1 MTHRFRFT
9 CTRLLPACALA
20 ALLVGPPGFAPSAN
34 AADVTYPGS
43 NLDKG
48 PLWNIDNSLFP
59 AGSLSDNVVTINSG
73 NVGGDV
79 YGNDVDAAFSP
90 VSNNTVILSGGSVG
104 GDILGGANNG
114 AVTDNN
120 VSISGFGSVLGSVY
134 GGYGAAEGT
143 VNGNDVSISDSG
155 SVTGNV
161 LGGYS
166 RSVNSHVI
174 GNTVTI
180 SGGTVRDIYGG
191 QSGKGNALNN
201 RVTLDGAAS
210 QTNVIYGGRVEQG
223 TARENAVVMKNG
235 SVTLGIFGGIAT
247 ADGGQ
252 AQDNHV
258 TMSGGSVGEHLIG
271 GYVQNG
277 SGAATGNSVIFNGGS
292 VTENVYGGRSV
303 NGPAQNNSVTMT
315 NGSANWLLGGYSNS
329 GDASGNR
336 VEVSG
341 GTLSGGVNGGET
353 TSGNATGNSVDFSN
367 VTATYVQGGYS
378 GSGSATGNSLALHS
392 GTVQNNAFGGY
403 VDSGSGEASDNS
415 VTFNGGSVTNNIY
428 GGMSAA
434 GLAQNNS
441 VTMTNGSAKWLL
453 GGYSANGNVIGNSV
467 TFNGGSVTNNIYG
480 GMSAAGLAQNNSVTM
495 TNGSAKWLLGGY
507 SANGNV
513 IGNSVNVSGGTLTGV
528 SGGESNSGSATGN
541 IVSISSGTVQSNVNG
556 GFVASGSG
564 KATGNIVNISG
575 NADLSTATVAG
586 GISSSDA
593 FTGNTLN
600 KNSDAAVHIARNFAS
615 VNFGYSGNANIGE
628 LDSTPTGSALSGVT
642 VNTNA
647 NNVSFDGVISGSGP
661 ITKTGAGTLILSG
674 TNTYSGGTTISA
686 GTLSIGSDTNIG
698 SGTNTIGNKGT
709 LLLSGNGT
717 YTNDWTLSGAGSAIA
732 TDNNN
737 TLSGVLSGNGGLTK
751 TGAGTLT
758 LTGNN
763 TYAGG
768 TAINDGTLKGNIAS
782 GTDLSIAASAIYDGD
797 NKARSVG
804 GLNGGGKILN
814 TDGLTVQSG
823 DFAGIIDNSNT
834 SLLKNGAGTLTLTG
848 NNAYTGSTT
857 ISEGTLKGNIA
868 SGTDLSIAASA
879 IYDGDNKARSVGGLN
894 GGGKILNTSGLTV
907 QSGTFGG
914 VIDNSNTSLIKT
926 GAGTLTLTG
935 NNAYTGGTTISEG
948 TLKGNIASGTDL
960 SIAASATYDGDNKAR
975 SVGDLNGG
983 GNIFNTDGLTVQS
996 GTFDGVIDNSNTS
1009 LTKTGAG
1016 TLTLTG
1022 NNAYTGSTTI
1032 SEGTLKGNI
1041 ASGTDLSIAAS
1052 ATYDGANKARSVGG
1066 LNGGGKILNTDGLTV
1081 QSGTFGGVIGNSN
1094 TSLIKTGAGTLT
1106 LTGTNAYTGSTTISE
1121 GTLKGNIAS
1130 GTDLSI
1136 ADSATYDGD
1145 NKARSVGGLNGAG
1158 NILNTDGL
1166 TVQSGDFAGSI
1177 DNSNSGLT
1185 KTGAGTLTLSG
1196 TNTYTGMTTVRSGT
1210 LALGSDLTSN
1220 QLTLYGGTVFDRGS
1234 HNHSLDNGILSVNG
1248 ANGQSAMYKGDL
1260 SARNATLN
1268 FISPVHPTQPL
1279 LRVTGDADVSGSACN
1294 VGLAGGTSLASG
1306 STLTLL
1312 EVDPDKTLTAN
1323 NLQRGNGIVQ
1333 IGSTVA
1339 HDITADVNLDPTTR
1353 RLNAVTAQVSPGR
1366 ATDQSKALSEGFLGG
1381 LALNLQGADLVAG
1394 RGMDSA
1400 VRASSGTDDAERHG
1414 FAGFGALSGGSL
1426 RYNTGSHLDM
1436 NSLSLLTGLA
1446 WGIDLA
1452 PGRLTLG
1459 AFFEYGNGSYDTHN
1473 SFTNAAS
1480 VDGDGNAY
1488 YLGGGILARM
1498 DFVNIG
1504 PGRFYAEASGRAGKT
1519 HNEYDSSDL
1528 RDAAGR
1534 KADYDSSSP
1543 YYGLHFGTGYVW
1555 NINDAATLDLYGKY
1569 FWTRQQGDS
1578 VGLSTGEHLS
1588 FDDINSSRLRFGG
1601 RFAYI
1606 LNEHVAPYIGAA
1618 WEHEFDGKARAKTN
1632 GFDIDAPNL
1641 RGNTGI
1647 GELGLSLTPSAD
1659 LPLTID
1665 LGVQGY
1671 TGKHEGV
1678 TGSLMVKW
1686 EF

>member
-143 VNGNDVSISDSG
+143 VNGNDVSIFDSG

-201 RVTLDGAAS
+201 SVTLDGAAS
-210 QTNVIYGGRVEQG
+210 QANVIYGGRVEQG

-258 TMSGGSVGEHLIG
+258 TMSGGAVGEHLIG

-315 NGSANWLLGGYSNS
+315 NGSAKWLLGGYSNS

-467 TFNGGSVTNNIYG
+467 NI
-480 GMSAAGLAQNNSVTM
+480 
-495 TNGSAKWLLGGY
+495 
-507 SANGNV
+507 
-513 IGNSVNVSGGTLTGV
+513 SGGTLTGV

-541 IVSISSGTVQSNVNG
+541 IVSISGGTVQSNVNG

-647 NNVSFDGVISGSGP
+647 NNVSFDGVISGSGS

-686 GTLSIGSDTNIG
+686 GTL
-698 SGTNTIGNKGT
+698 
-709 LLLSGNGT
+709 
-717 YTNDWTLSGAGSAIA
+717 
-732 TDNNN
+732 
-737 TLSGVLSGNGGLTK
+737 
-751 TGAGTLT
+751 
-758 LTGNN
+758 
-763 TYAGG
+763 
-768 TAINDGTLKGNIAS
+768 KGNIAS
-782 GTDLSIAASAIYDGD
+782 GTDLSIADSAIYDGD

-804 GLNGGGKILN
+804 GLNGAGKILN
-814 TDGLTVQSG
+814 TNGLTVQSG

-857 ISEGTLKGNIA
+857 ISEGTLKGSIA
-868 SGTDLSIAASA
+868 SGTDLSIADSA

-894 GGGKILNTSGLTV
+894 GAGKILNTNGLTV
-907 QSGTFGG
+907 QSGDF
-914 VIDNSNTSLIKT
+914 
-926 GAGTLTLTG
+926 AG
-935 NNAYTGGTTISEG
+935 I
-948 TLKGNIASGTDL
+948 
-960 SIAASATYDGDNKAR
+960 
-975 SVGDLNGG
+975 
-983 GNIFNTDGLTVQS
+983 
-996 GTFDGVIDNSNTS
+996 IDNSNTS

-1032 SEGTLKGNI
+1032 SDGTLKGNIASGTDLSIADSATYDGDNKARSVGGLNGDGKILNTDGLTVQNGTFGGVIDNSNTSLTKTGAGTLTLTRNNAYTGGTTISEGTLKGNI
-1041 ASGTDLSIAAS
+1041 ASGTDLSIVDN
-1052 ATYDGANKARSVGG
+1052 ATYDGDNKARSVGG
-1066 LNGGGKILNTDGLTV
+1066 LNGGGNILNTDGLTV

-1106 LTGTNAYTGSTTISE
+1106 LTGTNAYTGGTTISE

-1136 ADSATYDGD
+1136 ADSATYDGA
-1145 NKARSVGGLNGAG
+1145 NKARSVGGLNGG
-1158 NILNTDGL
+1158 GKILNTNGL
-1166 TVQSGDFAGSI
+1166 TVQSGDFAGII
-1177 DNSNSGLT
+1177 DNSNTSLL

-1248 ANGQSAMYKGDL
+1248 ANGQSSMYKGDL

-1436 NSLSLLTGLA
+1436 NSLSLLTGLS

-1618 WEHEFDGKARAKTN
+1618 WEHEFDGKARATTN

-1641 RGNTGI
+1641 HGNTGI
-1647 GELGLSLTPSAD
+1647 GELGISLTPSAD
-1659 LPLTID
+1659 LPLTVD

-1671 TGKHEGV
+1671 TGKREGV

>member
-1 MTHRFRFT
+1 
-9 CTRLLPACALA
+9 
-20 ALLVGPPGFAPSAN
+20 
-34 AADVTYPGS
+34 
-43 NLDKG
+43 
-48 PLWNIDNSLFP
+48 
-59 AGSLSDNVVTINSG
+59 
-73 NVGGDV
+73 
-79 YGNDVDAAFSP
+79 
-90 VSNNTVILSGGSVG
+90 
-104 GDILGGANNG
+104 
-114 AVTDNN
+114 
-120 VSISGFGSVLGSVY
+120 
-134 GGYGAAEGT
+134 
-143 VNGNDVSISDSG
+143 
-155 SVTGNV
+155 
-161 LGGYS
+161 
-166 RSVNSHVI
+166 
-174 GNTVTI
+174 
-180 SGGTVRDIYGG
+180 
-191 QSGKGNALNN
+191 
-201 RVTLDGAAS
+201 
-210 QTNVIYGGRVEQG
+210 
-223 TARENAVVMKNG
+223 
-235 SVTLGIFGGIAT
+235 
-247 ADGGQ
+247 
-252 AQDNHV
+252 
-258 TMSGGSVGEHLIG
+258 
-271 GYVQNG
+271 
-277 SGAATGNSVIFNGGS
+277 
-292 VTENVYGGRSV
+292 
-303 NGPAQNNSVTMT
+303 
-315 NGSANWLLGGYSNS
+315 
-329 GDASGNR
+329 
-336 VEVSG
+336 
-341 GTLSGGVNGGET
+341 
-353 TSGNATGNSVDFSN
+353 
-367 VTATYVQGGYS
+367 
-378 GSGSATGNSLALHS
+378 
-392 GTVQNNAFGGY
+392 

-453 GGYSANGNVIGNSV
+453 GGYSANGNVIGNS
-467 TFNGGSVTNNIYG
+467 I
-480 GMSAAGLAQNNSVTM
+480 
-495 TNGSAKWLLGGY
+495 
-507 SANGNV
+507 
-513 IGNSVNVSGGTLTGV
+513 NVSGGTLTGV

-541 IVSISSGTVQSNVNG
+541 IVSISGGTVQSNVNG

-647 NNVSFDGVISGSGP
+647 NNVSFDGVISGSGS
-661 ITKTGAGTLILSG
+661 ITKAGAGTLILSG
-674 TNTYSGGTTISA
+674 TNTYSDGTTISA

-782 GTDLSIAASAIYDGD
+782 GTDLSIADSAIYDGD

-804 GLNGGGKILN
+804 GLNGAGKILN
-814 TDGLTVQSG
+814 TNGLTVQSG

-868 SGTDLSIAASA
+868 SGTDLSIVDNAT
-879 IYDGDNKARSVGGLN
+879 YDGDNKARSVGGLN
-894 GGGKILNTSGLTV
+894 GGGN
-907 QSGTFGG
+907 
-914 VIDNSNTSLIKT
+914 
-926 GAGTLTLTG
+926 
-935 NNAYTGGTTISEG
+935 
-948 TLKGNIASGTDL
+948 
-960 SIAASATYDGDNKAR
+960 
-975 SVGDLNGG
+975 
-983 GNIFNTDGLTVQS
+983 
-996 GTFDGVIDNSNTS
+996 
-1009 LTKTGAG
+1009 
-1016 TLTLTG
+1016 
-1022 NNAYTGSTTI
+1022 
-1032 SEGTLKGNI
+1032 
-1041 ASGTDLSIAAS
+1041 
-1052 ATYDGANKARSVGG
+1052 
-1066 LNGGGKILNTDGLTV
+1066 ILNTDGLTV

-1136 ADSATYDGD
+1136 ADSAIYDGD
-1145 NKARSVGGLNGAG
+1145 NKARSVGGLNGGGNIFNTDGLTVQSGTFGGVIDNSNTSLIKTGAG
-1158 NILNTDGL
+1158 TLTLTGNNAYTGGTTINAGTLKGNIASGTDLSIAASAIYDGDNKARSVGGLNGGGKILNTDGL

-1177 DNSNSGLT
+1177 DNSNTSLT

-1210 LALGSDLTSN
+1210 LALGSELTSN

-1248 ANGQSAMYKGDL
+1248 VNGQSAMYKGDL

-1279 LRVTGDADVSGSACN
+1279 LRVTGDTDVSGSACN

-1306 STLTLL
+1306 STLPLL

-1339 HDITADVNLDPTTR
+1339 HDINADVNLDPTTR
-1353 RLNAVTAQVSPGR
+1353 RLNALTAQVSPGR
-1366 ATDQSKALSEGFLGG
+1366 ATDQSKALPEGFLGG

-1498 DFVNIG
+1498 DFVNTG

-1618 WEHEFDGKARAKTN
+1618 WEHEFDGKARARTN

-1659 LPLTID
+1659 LPLTVD

>member
-1 MTHRFRFT
+1 MATK
-9 CTRLLPACALA
+9 
-20 ALLVGPPGFAPSAN
+20 
-34 AADVTYPGS
+34 Y
-43 NLDKG
+43 
-48 PLWNIDNSLFP
+48 
-59 AGSLSDNVVTINSG
+59 AG
-73 NVGGDV
+73 
-79 YGNDVDAAFSP
+79 
-90 VSNNTVILSGGSVG
+90 
-104 GDILGGANNG
+104 
-114 AVTDNN
+114 
-120 VSISGFGSVLGSVY
+120 
-134 GGYGAAEGT
+134 
-143 VNGNDVSISDSG
+143 
-155 SVTGNV
+155 
-161 LGGYS
+161 
-166 RSVNSHVI
+166 
-174 GNTVTI
+174 
-180 SGGTVRDIYGG
+180 
-191 QSGKGNALNN
+191 QNALNKLMQL
-201 RVTLDGAAS
+201 VKMA
-210 QTNVIYGGRVEQG
+210 
-223 TARENAVVMKNG
+223 
-235 SVTLGIFGGIAT
+235 
-247 ADGGQ
+247 
-252 AQDNHV
+252 
-258 TMSGGSVGEHLIG
+258 
-271 GYVQNG
+271 
-277 SGAATGNSVIFNGGS
+277 
-292 VTENVYGGRSV
+292 
-303 NGPAQNNSVTMT
+303 
-315 NGSANWLLGGYSNS
+315 
-329 GDASGNR
+329 
-336 VEVSG
+336 
-341 GTLSGGVNGGET
+341 LSGKLDKT
-353 TSGNATGNSVDFSN
+353 
-367 VTATYVQGGYS
+367 
-378 GSGSATGNSLALHS
+378 
-392 GTVQNNAFGGY
+392 
-403 VDSGSGEASDNS
+403 
-415 VTFNGGSVTNNIY
+415 
-428 GGMSAA
+428 
-434 GLAQNNS
+434 
-441 VTMTNGSAKWLL
+441 
-453 GGYSANGNVIGNSV
+453 
-467 TFNGGSVTNNIYG
+467 
-480 GMSAAGLAQNNSVTM
+480 
-495 TNGSAKWLLGGY
+495 
-507 SANGNV
+507 
-513 IGNSVNVSGGTLTGV
+513 GGTLTGV

-541 IVSISSGTVQSNVNG
+541 IVSISGGTVQSNVNG

-647 NNVSFDGVISGSGP
+647 NNVSFDGVISGSGS
-661 ITKTGAGTLILSG
+661 ITKAGAGTLILSG

-758 LTGNN
+758 L
-763 TYAGG
+763 
-768 TAINDGTLKGNIAS
+768 
-782 GTDLSIAASAIYDGD
+782 
-797 NKARSVG
+797 
-804 GLNGGGKILN
+804 
-814 TDGLTVQSG
+814 
-823 DFAGIIDNSNT
+823 
-834 SLLKNGAGTLTLTG
+834 
-848 NNAYTGSTT
+848 
-857 ISEGTLKGNIA
+857 
-868 SGTDLSIAASA
+868 
-879 IYDGDNKARSVGGLN
+879 
-894 GGGKILNTSGLTV
+894 
-907 QSGTFGG
+907 
-914 VIDNSNTSLIKT
+914 
-926 GAGTLTLTG
+926 
-935 NNAYTGGTTISEG
+935 
-948 TLKGNIASGTDL
+948 
-960 SIAASATYDGDNKAR
+960 
-975 SVGDLNGG
+975 
-983 GNIFNTDGLTVQS
+983 
-996 GTFDGVIDNSNTS
+996 
-1009 LTKTGAG
+1009 
-1016 TLTLTG
+1016 
-1022 NNAYTGSTTI
+1022 
-1032 SEGTLKGNI
+1032 
-1041 ASGTDLSIAAS
+1041 
-1052 ATYDGANKARSVGG
+1052 
-1066 LNGGGKILNTDGLTV
+1066 
-1081 QSGTFGGVIGNSN
+1081 
-1094 TSLIKTGAGTLT
+1094 
-1106 LTGTNAYTGSTTISE
+1106 
-1121 GTLKGNIAS
+1121 
-1130 GTDLSI
+1130 
-1136 ADSATYDGD
+1136 
-1145 NKARSVGGLNGAG
+1145 
-1158 NILNTDGL
+1158 
-1166 TVQSGDFAGSI
+1166 
-1177 DNSNSGLT
+1177 
-1185 KTGAGTLTLSG
+1185 SG

-1220 QLTLYGGTVFDRGS
+1220 QLTLYGGTGFDRKS

-1400 VRASSGTDDAERHG
+1400 VRASSGTDDAVRHG

>member
-48 PLWNIDNSLFP
+48 PLWNIGNSLFP

-315 NGSANWLLGGYSNS
+315 NGSANWLLGGYSDS
-329 GDASGNR
+329 GDVSGNS
-336 VEVSG
+336 VNVSG

-467 TFNGGSVTNNIYG
+467 N
-480 GMSAAGLAQNNSVTM
+480 
-495 TNGSAKWLLGGY
+495 
-507 SANGNV
+507 
-513 IGNSVNVSGGTLTGV
+513 V

-541 IVSISSGTVQSNVNG
+541 IVSISGGTVQSNVNG

-575 NADLSTATVAG
+575 NADLSGAVVAG
-586 GISSSDA
+586 GSSPDGDA
-593 FTGNTLN
+593 FTDNTLN
-600 KNSDAAVHIARNFAS
+600 KNSDAAVHLARNFAS
-615 VNFGYSGNANIGE
+615 VNFGYSGTANIGE

-647 NNVSFDGVISGSGP
+647 NNVSFDGVISGSGS

-758 LTGNN
+758 L
-763 TYAGG
+763 
-768 TAINDGTLKGNIAS
+768 
-782 GTDLSIAASAIYDGD
+782 
-797 NKARSVG
+797 
-804 GLNGGGKILN
+804 
-814 TDGLTVQSG
+814 
-823 DFAGIIDNSNT
+823 
-834 SLLKNGAGTLTLTG
+834 
-848 NNAYTGSTT
+848 
-857 ISEGTLKGNIA
+857 
-868 SGTDLSIAASA
+868 
-879 IYDGDNKARSVGGLN
+879 
-894 GGGKILNTSGLTV
+894 
-907 QSGTFGG
+907 
-914 VIDNSNTSLIKT
+914 
-926 GAGTLTLTG
+926 
-935 NNAYTGGTTISEG
+935 
-948 TLKGNIASGTDL
+948 
-960 SIAASATYDGDNKAR
+960 
-975 SVGDLNGG
+975 
-983 GNIFNTDGLTVQS
+983 
-996 GTFDGVIDNSNTS
+996 
-1009 LTKTGAG
+1009 
-1016 TLTLTG
+1016 
-1022 NNAYTGSTTI
+1022 
-1032 SEGTLKGNI
+1032 
-1041 ASGTDLSIAAS
+1041 
-1052 ATYDGANKARSVGG
+1052 
-1066 LNGGGKILNTDGLTV
+1066 
-1081 QSGTFGGVIGNSN
+1081 
-1094 TSLIKTGAGTLT
+1094 
-1106 LTGTNAYTGSTTISE
+1106 
-1121 GTLKGNIAS
+1121 
-1130 GTDLSI
+1130 
-1136 ADSATYDGD
+1136 
-1145 NKARSVGGLNGAG
+1145 
-1158 NILNTDGL
+1158 
-1166 TVQSGDFAGSI
+1166 
-1177 DNSNSGLT
+1177 
-1185 KTGAGTLTLSG
+1185 SG

-1210 LALGSDLTSN
+1210 LALGSELTSN

-1248 ANGQSAMYKGDL
+1248 VNGQSAMYKGDL

-1279 LRVTGDADVSGSACN
+1279 LRVTGDTDVSGSACN

-1339 HDITADVNLDPTTR
+1339 HDINADVNLDPTTR
-1353 RLNAVTAQVSPGR
+1353 RLNALTAQVSPGR

-1400 VRASSGTDDAERHG
+1400 VRASSGTDDAERHD

>member
-48 PLWNIDNSLFP
+48 PLWNIGNSLFP
-59 AGSLSDNVVTINSG
+59 AGSLSDNKVTINSG
-73 NVGGDV
+73 NVSGDV

-114 AVTDNN
+114 AVTGNN

-201 RVTLDGAAS
+201 SVTLDGAAS
-210 QTNVIYGGRVEQG
+210 QANVIYGGRVEQG

-247 ADGGQ
+247 VDGGQ

-258 TMSGGSVGEHLIG
+258 TMSGGAVGEHLIG

-277 SGAATGNSVIFNGGS
+277 NGAATGNSVIFNGGS

-315 NGSANWLLGGYSNS
+315 NGSANWLLGGYSDS

-441 VTMTNGSAKWLL
+441 VIMTNGSA
-453 GGYSANGNVIGNSV
+453 N
-467 TFNGGSVTNNIYG
+467 
-480 GMSAAGLAQNNSVTM
+480 
-495 TNGSAKWLLGGY
+495 WLLGGY

-541 IVSISSGTVQSNVNG
+541 IVSISGGTVQSNVNG

-647 NNVSFDGVISGSGP
+647 NNVSFDGVISGSGS

-814 TDGLTVQSG
+814 T
-823 DFAGIIDNSNT
+823 
-834 SLLKNGAGTLTLTG
+834 
-848 NNAYTGSTT
+848 
-857 ISEGTLKGNIA
+857 
-868 SGTDLSIAASA
+868 
-879 IYDGDNKARSVGGLN
+879 
-894 GGGKILNTSGLTV
+894 SGLTV

-935 NNAYTGGTTISEG
+935 NNAYTGG
-948 TLKGNIASGTDL
+948 
-960 SIAASATYDGDNKAR
+960 
-975 SVGDLNGG
+975 
-983 GNIFNTDGLTVQS
+983 
-996 GTFDGVIDNSNTS
+996 
-1009 LTKTGAG
+1009 
-1016 TLTLTG
+1016 
-1022 NNAYTGSTTI
+1022 TTI

-1106 LTGTNAYTGSTTISE
+1106 L
-1121 GTLKGNIAS
+1121 
-1130 GTDLSI
+1130 
-1136 ADSATYDGD
+1136 
-1145 NKARSVGGLNGAG
+1145 
-1158 NILNTDGL
+1158 
-1166 TVQSGDFAGSI
+1166 
-1177 DNSNSGLT
+1177 
-1185 KTGAGTLTLSG
+1185 SG

-1248 ANGQSAMYKGDL
+1248 ANSQSAMYKGDL

-1279 LRVTGDADVSGSACN
+1279 LRVTGDADVSGSAYN

-1339 HDITADVNLDPTTR
+1339 HDITADVNLDPTTG

-1366 ATDQSKALSEGFLGG
+1366 ATDQSKALPEGFLGG

-1498 DFVNIG
+1498 DFVNTG

>member
-143 VNGNDVSISDSG
+143 VNGNDVSIFDSG

-201 RVTLDGAAS
+201 SVTLDGAAS
-210 QTNVIYGGRVEQG
+210 QANVIYGGRVEQG

-258 TMSGGSVGEHLIG
+258 TMSGGAVGEHLIG

-315 NGSANWLLGGYSNS
+315 NGSAKWLLGGYSNS

-467 TFNGGSVTNNIYG
+467 NI
-480 GMSAAGLAQNNSVTM
+480 
-495 TNGSAKWLLGGY
+495 
-507 SANGNV
+507 
-513 IGNSVNVSGGTLTGV
+513 SGGTLTGV

-541 IVSISSGTVQSNVNG
+541 IVSISGGTVQSNVNG

-647 NNVSFDGVISGSGP
+647 NNVSFDGVISGSGS

-686 GTLSIGSDTNIG
+686 GTL
-698 SGTNTIGNKGT
+698 
-709 LLLSGNGT
+709 
-717 YTNDWTLSGAGSAIA
+717 
-732 TDNNN
+732 
-737 TLSGVLSGNGGLTK
+737 
-751 TGAGTLT
+751 
-758 LTGNN
+758 
-763 TYAGG
+763 
-768 TAINDGTLKGNIAS
+768 KGNIAS
-782 GTDLSIAASAIYDGD
+782 GTDLSIADSAIYDGD

-804 GLNGGGKILN
+804 GLNGAGKILN
-814 TDGLTVQSG
+814 TNGLTVQSG

-857 ISEGTLKGNIA
+857 ISEGTLKGSIA
-868 SGTDLSIAASA
+868 SGTDLSIA
-879 IYDGDNKARSVGGLN
+879 D
-894 GGGKILNTSGLTV
+894 
-907 QSGTFGG
+907 
-914 VIDNSNTSLIKT
+914 
-926 GAGTLTLTG
+926 
-935 NNAYTGGTTISEG
+935 
-948 TLKGNIASGTDL
+948 
-960 SIAASATYDGDNKAR
+960 
-975 SVGDLNGG
+975 
-983 GNIFNTDGLTVQS
+983 
-996 GTFDGVIDNSNTS
+996 
-1009 LTKTGAG
+1009 
-1016 TLTLTG
+1016 
-1022 NNAYTGSTTI
+1022 
-1032 SEGTLKGNI
+1032 
-1041 ASGTDLSIAAS
+1041 S

-1066 LNGGGKILNTDGLTV
+1066 LNGGGKILNT
-1081 QSGTFGGVIGNSN
+1081 N
-1094 TSLIKTGAGTLT
+1094 
-1106 LTGTNAYTGSTTISE
+1106 
-1121 GTLKGNIAS
+1121 
-1130 GTDLSI
+1130 
-1136 ADSATYDGD
+1136 
-1145 NKARSVGGLNGAG
+1145 
-1158 NILNTDGL
+1158 GL
-1166 TVQSGDFAGSI
+1166 TVQSGDFAGII
-1177 DNSNSGLT
+1177 DNSNTSLL

-1248 ANGQSAMYKGDL
+1248 ANGQSSMYKGDL

-1436 NSLSLLTGLA
+1436 NSLSLLTGLS

-1618 WEHEFDGKARAKTN
+1618 WEHEFDGKARATTN

-1641 RGNTGI
+1641 HGNTGI
-1647 GELGLSLTPSAD
+1647 GELGISLTPSAD
-1659 LPLTID
+1659 LPLTVD

-1671 TGKHEGV
+1671 TGKREGV

>member
-143 VNGNDVSISDSG
+143 VNGNDVSIFDSG

-258 TMSGGSVGEHLIG
+258 TMSGGAVGEHLIG

-292 VTENVYGGRSV
+292 VTENVYAGRSV

-315 NGSANWLLGGYSNS
+315 NGSAKWLLGGYSNS

-378 GSGSATGNSLALHS
+378 GSGSATGNSLAIRS

-403 VDSGSGEASDNS
+403 VDSGSGEAS
-415 VTFNGGSVTNNIY
+415 
-428 GGMSAA
+428 
-434 GLAQNNS
+434 
-441 VTMTNGSAKWLL
+441 
-453 GGYSANGNVIGNSV
+453 GNSV

-541 IVSISSGTVQSNVNG
+541 IVSISGGTVQSNVNG

-575 NADLSTATVAG
+575 NADLSGAVVAG
-586 GISSSDA
+586 GSSPDGDA
-593 FTGNTLN
+593 FTDNTLN

-615 VNFGYSGNANIGE
+615 VNFGYSGTANIGE

-647 NNVSFDGVISGSGP
+647 NNVSFDGVISGSGS

-717 YTNDWTLSGAGSAIA
+717 YTNDWTLSGAGSTIA

-737 TLSGVLSGNGGLTK
+737 TLSGVLSGNG
-751 TGAGTLT
+751 
-758 LTGNN
+758 
-763 TYAGG
+763 
-768 TAINDGTLKGNIAS
+768 
-782 GTDLSIAASAIYDGD
+782 
-797 NKARSVG
+797 
-804 GLNGGGKILN
+804 
-814 TDGLTVQSG
+814 
-823 DFAGIIDNSNT
+823 
-834 SLLKNGAGTLTLTG
+834 
-848 NNAYTGSTT
+848 
-857 ISEGTLKGNIA
+857 
-868 SGTDLSIAASA
+868 
-879 IYDGDNKARSVGGLN
+879 
-894 GGGKILNTSGLTV
+894 
-907 QSGTFGG
+907 
-914 VIDNSNTSLIKT
+914 
-926 GAGTLTLTG
+926 
-935 NNAYTGGTTISEG
+935 
-948 TLKGNIASGTDL
+948 
-960 SIAASATYDGDNKAR
+960 
-975 SVGDLNGG
+975 
-983 GNIFNTDGLTVQS
+983 
-996 GTFDGVIDNSNTS
+996 
-1009 LTKTGAG
+1009 
-1016 TLTLTG
+1016 
-1022 NNAYTGSTTI
+1022 
-1032 SEGTLKGNI
+1032 
-1041 ASGTDLSIAAS
+1041 
-1052 ATYDGANKARSVGG
+1052 
-1066 LNGGGKILNTDGLTV
+1066 
-1081 QSGTFGGVIGNSN
+1081 
-1094 TSLIKTGAGTLT
+1094 
-1106 LTGTNAYTGSTTISE
+1106 
-1121 GTLKGNIAS
+1121 
-1130 GTDLSI
+1130 
-1136 ADSATYDGD
+1136 
-1145 NKARSVGGLNGAG
+1145 
-1158 NILNTDGL
+1158 
-1166 TVQSGDFAGSI
+1166 
-1177 DNSNSGLT
+1177 GLT

-1220 QLTLYGGTVFDRGS
+1220 QLTLYGGTVFNRGS

-1459 AFFEYGNGSYDTHN
+1459 AFFEYGNGSYNTHN
-1473 SFTNAAS
+1473 AFTNAAS

-1528 RDAAGR
+1528 RDATGR

-1618 WEHEFDGKARAKTN
+1618 WEHEFDGKARARTN

-1659 LPLTID
+1659 LPLTVD

>member
-201 RVTLDGAAS
+201 SVTLDGAAS
-210 QTNVIYGGRVEQG
+210 QANVIYGGRVEQG

-258 TMSGGSVGEHLIG
+258 TMSGGAVGEHLIG

-277 SGAATGNSVIFNGGS
+277 NGAATGNSVIFNGGS

-315 NGSANWLLGGYSNS
+315 NGSAKWLLGGYSNS

-378 GSGSATGNSLALHS
+378 GSGSATGNSLALRS

-434 GLAQNNS
+434 GLAQSNS
-441 VTMTNGSAKWLL
+441 VIMTNGSANWLL
-453 GGYSANGNVIGNSV
+453 GGYSDSGDVS
-467 TFNGGSVTNNIYG
+467 
-480 GMSAAGLAQNNSVTM
+480 
-495 TNGSAKWLLGGY
+495 
-507 SANGNV
+507 
-513 IGNSVNVSGGTLTGV
+513 GNSVNVSGGTLTGV

-575 NADLSTATVAG
+575 NADLSGAVVAG
-586 GISSSDA
+586 GSSPDGDA

-600 KNSDAAVHIARNFAS
+600 KNSDAAVNIARNFAS
-615 VNFGYSGNANIGE
+615 VNFGYSGTANIGE

-647 NNVSFDGVISGSGP
+647 NNVSFDGVISGSGS

-674 TNTYSGGTTISA
+674 TNTYSGGITISA

-751 TGAGTLT
+751 TGT
-758 LTGNN
+758 
-763 TYAGG
+763 
-768 TAINDGTLKGNIAS
+768 
-782 GTDLSIAASAIYDGD
+782 
-797 NKARSVG
+797 
-804 GLNGGGKILN
+804 
-814 TDGLTVQSG
+814 
-823 DFAGIIDNSNT
+823 
-834 SLLKNGAGTLTLTG
+834 
-848 NNAYTGSTT
+848 
-857 ISEGTLKGNIA
+857 
-868 SGTDLSIAASA
+868 
-879 IYDGDNKARSVGGLN
+879 
-894 GGGKILNTSGLTV
+894 
-907 QSGTFGG
+907 
-914 VIDNSNTSLIKT
+914 
-926 GAGTLTLTG
+926 
-935 NNAYTGGTTISEG
+935 
-948 TLKGNIASGTDL
+948 
-960 SIAASATYDGDNKAR
+960 
-975 SVGDLNGG
+975 
-983 GNIFNTDGLTVQS
+983 
-996 GTFDGVIDNSNTS
+996 
-1009 LTKTGAG
+1009 
-1016 TLTLTG
+1016 
-1022 NNAYTGSTTI
+1022 
-1032 SEGTLKGNI
+1032 
-1041 ASGTDLSIAAS
+1041 
-1052 ATYDGANKARSVGG
+1052 
-1066 LNGGGKILNTDGLTV
+1066 
-1081 QSGTFGGVIGNSN
+1081 
-1094 TSLIKTGAGTLT
+1094 
-1106 LTGTNAYTGSTTISE
+1106 
-1121 GTLKGNIAS
+1121 
-1130 GTDLSI
+1130 
-1136 ADSATYDGD
+1136 
-1145 NKARSVGGLNGAG
+1145 
-1158 NILNTDGL
+1158 
-1166 TVQSGDFAGSI
+1166 
-1177 DNSNSGLT
+1177 
-1185 KTGAGTLTLSG
+1185 GTLTLSG

-1279 LRVTGDADVSGSACN
+1279 LRVTGDADVSGSAYN
-1294 VGLAGGTSLASG
+1294 VGLSGGTSLAAG

-1312 EVDPDKTLTAN
+1312 EVGAGKMLTAN
-1323 NLQRGNGIVQ
+1323 NLRKGGGIVQ

-1339 HDITADVNLDPTTR
+1339 HDITTDVALDPTTG

-1543 YYGLHFGTGYVW
+1543 YYGLHFGTGYIW

-1618 WEHEFDGKARAKTN
+1618 WEHEFDGKARATTN

-1641 RGNTGI
+1641 HGNTGI

-1659 LPLTID
+1659 LPLTVD

>member
-48 PLWNIDNSLFP
+48 PLWNIGNSLFP
-59 AGSLSDNVVTINSG
+59 AGSLSDNKVTINSG
-73 NVGGDV
+73 NVSGDV

-114 AVTDNN
+114 AVTGNN

-201 RVTLDGAAS
+201 SVTLDGAAS
-210 QTNVIYGGRVEQG
+210 QANVIYGGRVEQG

-247 ADGGQ
+247 VDGGQ

-258 TMSGGSVGEHLIG
+258 TMSGGAVGEHLIG

-277 SGAATGNSVIFNGGS
+277 NGAATGNSVIFNGGS

-315 NGSANWLLGGYSNS
+315 NGSANWLLGGYSDS

-441 VTMTNGSAKWLL
+441 VIMTNGSA
-453 GGYSANGNVIGNSV
+453 N
-467 TFNGGSVTNNIYG
+467 
-480 GMSAAGLAQNNSVTM
+480 
-495 TNGSAKWLLGGY
+495 WLLGGY

-541 IVSISSGTVQSNVNG
+541 IVSISGGTVQSNVNG

-647 NNVSFDGVISGSGP
+647 NNVSFDGVISGSGS

-823 DFAGIIDNSNT
+823 
-834 SLLKNGAGTLTLTG
+834 
-848 NNAYTGSTT
+848 
-857 ISEGTLKGNIA
+857 
-868 SGTDLSIAASA
+868 
-879 IYDGDNKARSVGGLN
+879 
-894 GGGKILNTSGLTV
+894 
-907 QSGTFGG
+907 
-914 VIDNSNTSLIKT
+914 
-926 GAGTLTLTG
+926 
-935 NNAYTGGTTISEG
+935 
-948 TLKGNIASGTDL
+948 
-960 SIAASATYDGDNKAR
+960 
-975 SVGDLNGG
+975 
-983 GNIFNTDGLTVQS
+983 
-996 GTFDGVIDNSNTS
+996 
-1009 LTKTGAG
+1009 
-1016 TLTLTG
+1016 
-1022 NNAYTGSTTI
+1022 
-1032 SEGTLKGNI
+1032 
-1041 ASGTDLSIAAS
+1041 
-1052 ATYDGANKARSVGG
+1052 
-1066 LNGGGKILNTDGLTV
+1066 
-1081 QSGTFGGVIGNSN
+1081 TFGGVIGNSN
-1094 TSLIKTGAGTLT
+1094 TSLI
-1106 LTGTNAYTGSTTISE
+1106 
-1121 GTLKGNIAS
+1121 
-1130 GTDLSI
+1130 
-1136 ADSATYDGD
+1136 
-1145 NKARSVGGLNGAG
+1145 
-1158 NILNTDGL
+1158 
-1166 TVQSGDFAGSI
+1166 
-1177 DNSNSGLT
+1177 

-1248 ANGQSAMYKGDL
+1248 ANSQSAMYKGDL

-1279 LRVTGDADVSGSACN
+1279 LRVTGDADVSGSAYN

-1339 HDITADVNLDPTTR
+1339 HDITADVNLDPTTG

-1366 ATDQSKALSEGFLGG
+1366 ATDQSKALPEGFLGG

-1498 DFVNIG
+1498 DFVNTG

>member
-20 ALLVGPPGFAPSAN
+20 ALLAGPPGFAPSAN
-34 AADVTYPGS
+34 AADITYPGS
-43 NLDKG
+43 SLDKS
-48 PLWNIDNSLFP
+48 PLWQAINDCLFP
-59 AGSLSDNVVTINSG
+59 AGSLSDNKVTINSG
-73 NVGGDV
+73 NVSGDV

-114 AVTDNN
+114 AVTDNK

-143 VNGNDVSISDSG
+143 VNGNDVSIFDSG

-201 RVTLDGAAS
+201 SVTLDGAAS
-210 QTNVIYGGRVEQG
+210 QANVIYGGRVEQG

-235 SVTLGIFGGIAT
+235 NVALGIFGGIAT

-258 TMSGGSVGEHLIG
+258 TMSGGAVGEHLIG

-315 NGSANWLLGGYSNS
+315 NGSAKWLLGGYSNS

-378 GSGSATGNSLALHS
+378 GSGSATGNSLAIRS

-403 VDSGSGEASDNS
+403 VDSGSGEAS
-415 VTFNGGSVTNNIY
+415 
-428 GGMSAA
+428 
-434 GLAQNNS
+434 
-441 VTMTNGSAKWLL
+441 
-453 GGYSANGNVIGNSV
+453 GNSV

-541 IVSISSGTVQSNVNG
+541 IVSISGGTVQSNVNG

-575 NADLSTATVAG
+575 NADLSGAVVAG
-586 GISSSDA
+586 GSSPDGDA
-593 FTGNTLN
+593 FTDNTLN

-615 VNFGYSGNANIGE
+615 VNFGYSGTANIGE

-647 NNVSFDGVISGSGP
+647 NNVSFDGVISGSGS

-717 YTNDWTLSGAGSAIA
+717 YTNDWTLSGAGSTIA

-737 TLSGVLSGNGGLTK
+737 TLSGVLSGNG
-751 TGAGTLT
+751 
-758 LTGNN
+758 
-763 TYAGG
+763 
-768 TAINDGTLKGNIAS
+768 
-782 GTDLSIAASAIYDGD
+782 
-797 NKARSVG
+797 
-804 GLNGGGKILN
+804 
-814 TDGLTVQSG
+814 
-823 DFAGIIDNSNT
+823 
-834 SLLKNGAGTLTLTG
+834 
-848 NNAYTGSTT
+848 
-857 ISEGTLKGNIA
+857 
-868 SGTDLSIAASA
+868 
-879 IYDGDNKARSVGGLN
+879 
-894 GGGKILNTSGLTV
+894 
-907 QSGTFGG
+907 
-914 VIDNSNTSLIKT
+914 
-926 GAGTLTLTG
+926 
-935 NNAYTGGTTISEG
+935 
-948 TLKGNIASGTDL
+948 
-960 SIAASATYDGDNKAR
+960 
-975 SVGDLNGG
+975 
-983 GNIFNTDGLTVQS
+983 
-996 GTFDGVIDNSNTS
+996 
-1009 LTKTGAG
+1009 
-1016 TLTLTG
+1016 
-1022 NNAYTGSTTI
+1022 
-1032 SEGTLKGNI
+1032 
-1041 ASGTDLSIAAS
+1041 
-1052 ATYDGANKARSVGG
+1052 
-1066 LNGGGKILNTDGLTV
+1066 
-1081 QSGTFGGVIGNSN
+1081 
-1094 TSLIKTGAGTLT
+1094 
-1106 LTGTNAYTGSTTISE
+1106 
-1121 GTLKGNIAS
+1121 
-1130 GTDLSI
+1130 
-1136 ADSATYDGD
+1136 
-1145 NKARSVGGLNGAG
+1145 
-1158 NILNTDGL
+1158 
-1166 TVQSGDFAGSI
+1166 
-1177 DNSNSGLT
+1177 GLT

-1220 QLTLYGGTVFDRGS
+1220 QLTLYGGTVFNRGS

-1618 WEHEFDGKARAKTN
+1618 WEHEFDGKARARTN

-1647 GELGLSLTPSAD
+1647 GELGLSLTPSTD
-1659 LPLTID
+1659 LPLTVD

>member
-20 ALLVGPPGFAPSAN
+20 ALLAGPPGFAPSAN
-34 AADVTYPGS
+34 AADITYPGS
-43 NLDKG
+43 SLDKS
-48 PLWNIDNSLFP
+48 PLWQAINDCLFP
-59 AGSLSDNVVTINSG
+59 AGSLSDNKVTINSG
-73 NVGGDV
+73 NVSGDV

-114 AVTDNN
+114 AVTGNK

-143 VNGNDVSISDSG
+143 VNGNDVSIFDSG

-201 RVTLDGAAS
+201 SVTLDGAAS
-210 QTNVIYGGRVEQG
+210 QANVIYGGRVEQG

-235 SVTLGIFGGIAT
+235 NVALGIFGGIAT

-277 SGAATGNSVIFNGGS
+277 NGEASGNSVIFNGGS

-315 NGSANWLLGGYSNS
+315 NGSAKWLLGGYSNS

-378 GSGSATGNSLALHS
+378 GSGSATGNSLTIRS

-403 VDSGSGEASDNS
+403 VDSGSGEASD
-415 VTFNGGSVTNNIY
+415 
-428 GGMSAA
+428 
-434 GLAQNNS
+434 
-441 VTMTNGSAKWLL
+441 
-453 GGYSANGNVIGNSV
+453 NSV

-647 NNVSFDGVISGSGP
+647 NNVSFDGVISGSGS

-782 GTDLSIAASAIYDGD
+782 GTDLSIAASAIYGGD
-797 NKARSVG
+797 NKAHSVG
-804 GLNGGGKILN
+804 GLNGGGK
-814 TDGLTVQSG
+814 
-823 DFAGIIDNSNT
+823 
-834 SLLKNGAGTLTLTG
+834 
-848 NNAYTGSTT
+848 
-857 ISEGTLKGNIA
+857 
-868 SGTDLSIAASA
+868 
-879 IYDGDNKARSVGGLN
+879 
-894 GGGKILNTSGLTV
+894 
-907 QSGTFGG
+907 
-914 VIDNSNTSLIKT
+914 
-926 GAGTLTLTG
+926 
-935 NNAYTGGTTISEG
+935 
-948 TLKGNIASGTDL
+948 
-960 SIAASATYDGDNKAR
+960 
-975 SVGDLNGG
+975 
-983 GNIFNTDGLTVQS
+983 
-996 GTFDGVIDNSNTS
+996 
-1009 LTKTGAG
+1009 
-1016 TLTLTG
+1016 
-1022 NNAYTGSTTI
+1022 
-1032 SEGTLKGNI
+1032 
-1041 ASGTDLSIAAS
+1041 
-1052 ATYDGANKARSVGG
+1052 
-1066 LNGGGKILNTDGLTV
+1066 
-1081 QSGTFGGVIGNSN
+1081 
-1094 TSLIKTGAGTLT
+1094 
-1106 LTGTNAYTGSTTISE
+1106 
-1121 GTLKGNIAS
+1121 
-1130 GTDLSI
+1130 
-1136 ADSATYDGD
+1136 
-1145 NKARSVGGLNGAG
+1145 
-1158 NILNTDGL
+1158 ILNTDGL

-1436 NSLSLLTGLA
+1436 NSLSLLTGLS

-1618 WEHEFDGKARAKTN
+1618 WEHEFDGKARATTN

-1641 RGNTGI
+1641 HGNTGI

-1671 TGKHEGV
+1671 TGKREGV

>member
-48 PLWNIDNSLFP
+48 PLWNIGNSLFP

-143 VNGNDVSISDSG
+143 VNGNDVSIFDSG

-191 QSGKGNALNN
+191 PSGKGNALNN
-201 RVTLDGAAS
+201 SVTLDGAAS
-210 QTNVIYGGRVEQG
+210 QANVIYGGRVEQG

-258 TMSGGSVGEHLIG
+258 TMSGGAVGEHLIG

-303 NGPAQNNSVTMT
+303 NGPAQNNSVTLT
-315 NGSANWLLGGYSNS
+315 NGSAKWLLGGYSNS

-378 GSGSATGNSLALHS
+378 GSGSATGNSLAIRS

-403 VDSGSGEASDNS
+403 VDSGSGEAS
-415 VTFNGGSVTNNIY
+415 
-428 GGMSAA
+428 
-434 GLAQNNS
+434 
-441 VTMTNGSAKWLL
+441 
-453 GGYSANGNVIGNSV
+453 GNSV

-541 IVSISSGTVQSNVNG
+541 IVSISGGTVQSNVNG

-575 NADLSTATVAG
+575 NADLSGAVVAG
-586 GISSSDA
+586 GSSPDGDA
-593 FTGNTLN
+593 FTDNTLN

-615 VNFGYSGNANIGE
+615 VNFGYSGTANIGE

-647 NNVSFDGVISGSGP
+647 NNVSFDGVISGSGS

-717 YTNDWTLSGAGSAIA
+717 YTNDWTLSGAGSTIA

-737 TLSGVLSGNGGLTK
+737 TLSGVLSGNG
-751 TGAGTLT
+751 
-758 LTGNN
+758 
-763 TYAGG
+763 
-768 TAINDGTLKGNIAS
+768 
-782 GTDLSIAASAIYDGD
+782 
-797 NKARSVG
+797 
-804 GLNGGGKILN
+804 
-814 TDGLTVQSG
+814 
-823 DFAGIIDNSNT
+823 
-834 SLLKNGAGTLTLTG
+834 
-848 NNAYTGSTT
+848 
-857 ISEGTLKGNIA
+857 
-868 SGTDLSIAASA
+868 
-879 IYDGDNKARSVGGLN
+879 
-894 GGGKILNTSGLTV
+894 
-907 QSGTFGG
+907 
-914 VIDNSNTSLIKT
+914 
-926 GAGTLTLTG
+926 
-935 NNAYTGGTTISEG
+935 
-948 TLKGNIASGTDL
+948 
-960 SIAASATYDGDNKAR
+960 
-975 SVGDLNGG
+975 
-983 GNIFNTDGLTVQS
+983 
-996 GTFDGVIDNSNTS
+996 
-1009 LTKTGAG
+1009 
-1016 TLTLTG
+1016 
-1022 NNAYTGSTTI
+1022 
-1032 SEGTLKGNI
+1032 
-1041 ASGTDLSIAAS
+1041 
-1052 ATYDGANKARSVGG
+1052 
-1066 LNGGGKILNTDGLTV
+1066 
-1081 QSGTFGGVIGNSN
+1081 
-1094 TSLIKTGAGTLT
+1094 
-1106 LTGTNAYTGSTTISE
+1106 
-1121 GTLKGNIAS
+1121 
-1130 GTDLSI
+1130 
-1136 ADSATYDGD
+1136 
-1145 NKARSVGGLNGAG
+1145 
-1158 NILNTDGL
+1158 
-1166 TVQSGDFAGSI
+1166 
-1177 DNSNSGLT
+1177 GLT

-1618 WEHEFDGKARAKTN
+1618 WEHEFDGKARARTN

-1659 LPLTID
+1659 LPLTVD

-1671 TGKHEGV
+1671 TGKREGV

>member
-143 VNGNDVSISDSG
+143 VNGNDVSIFDSG

-201 RVTLDGAAS
+201 SVTLDGAVS
-210 QTNVIYGGRVEQG
+210 QANVIYGGRVEQG

-315 NGSANWLLGGYSNS
+315 NGSA
-329 GDASGNR
+329 
-336 VEVSG
+336 
-341 GTLSGGVNGGET
+341 
-353 TSGNATGNSVDFSN
+353 
-367 VTATYVQGGYS
+367 
-378 GSGSATGNSLALHS
+378 
-392 GTVQNNAFGGY
+392 
-403 VDSGSGEASDNS
+403 
-415 VTFNGGSVTNNIY
+415 
-428 GGMSAA
+428 
-434 GLAQNNS
+434 
-441 VTMTNGSAKWLL
+441 KWLL
-453 GGYSANGNVIGNSV
+453 GGYSANGNVIGNS
-467 TFNGGSVTNNIYG
+467 I
-480 GMSAAGLAQNNSVTM
+480 
-495 TNGSAKWLLGGY
+495 
-507 SANGNV
+507 
-513 IGNSVNVSGGTLTGV
+513 NVSGGTLTGV

-541 IVSISSGTVQSNVNG
+541 IVSISGGTVQSNVNG

-647 NNVSFDGVISGSGP
+647 NNVSFDGVISGSGS
-661 ITKTGAGTLILSG
+661 ITKAGAGTLILSG

-758 LTGNN
+758 L
-763 TYAGG
+763 
-768 TAINDGTLKGNIAS
+768 
-782 GTDLSIAASAIYDGD
+782 
-797 NKARSVG
+797 
-804 GLNGGGKILN
+804 
-814 TDGLTVQSG
+814 
-823 DFAGIIDNSNT
+823 
-834 SLLKNGAGTLTLTG
+834 
-848 NNAYTGSTT
+848 
-857 ISEGTLKGNIA
+857 
-868 SGTDLSIAASA
+868 
-879 IYDGDNKARSVGGLN
+879 
-894 GGGKILNTSGLTV
+894 
-907 QSGTFGG
+907 
-914 VIDNSNTSLIKT
+914 
-926 GAGTLTLTG
+926 
-935 NNAYTGGTTISEG
+935 
-948 TLKGNIASGTDL
+948 
-960 SIAASATYDGDNKAR
+960 
-975 SVGDLNGG
+975 
-983 GNIFNTDGLTVQS
+983 
-996 GTFDGVIDNSNTS
+996 
-1009 LTKTGAG
+1009 
-1016 TLTLTG
+1016 
-1022 NNAYTGSTTI
+1022 
-1032 SEGTLKGNI
+1032 
-1041 ASGTDLSIAAS
+1041 
-1052 ATYDGANKARSVGG
+1052 
-1066 LNGGGKILNTDGLTV
+1066 
-1081 QSGTFGGVIGNSN
+1081 
-1094 TSLIKTGAGTLT
+1094 
-1106 LTGTNAYTGSTTISE
+1106 
-1121 GTLKGNIAS
+1121 
-1130 GTDLSI
+1130 
-1136 ADSATYDGD
+1136 
-1145 NKARSVGGLNGAG
+1145 
-1158 NILNTDGL
+1158 
-1166 TVQSGDFAGSI
+1166 
-1177 DNSNSGLT
+1177 
-1185 KTGAGTLTLSG
+1185 SG

-1220 QLTLYGGTVFDRGS
+1220 QLTLYGGTGFDRGS

-1647 GELGLSLTPSAD
+1647 CELGLSLTPSAD

>member
-48 PLWNIDNSLFP
+48 PLWNIGNSLFP

-210 QTNVIYGGRVEQG
+210 QANVIYGGRVEQG

-277 SGAATGNSVIFNGGS
+277 NGAATGNSVIFNGGS

-303 NGPAQNNSVTMT
+303 NGPAQSNSVTMT
-315 NGSANWLLGGYSNS
+315 NGSAKWLLGGYSNS

-378 GSGSATGNSLALHS
+378 GSGSATGNSLAIRS

-403 VDSGSGEASDNS
+403 VDSGSGEAS
-415 VTFNGGSVTNNIY
+415 
-428 GGMSAA
+428 
-434 GLAQNNS
+434 
-441 VTMTNGSAKWLL
+441 
-453 GGYSANGNVIGNSV
+453 GNSV

-541 IVSISSGTVQSNVNG
+541 IVSISGGTVQSNVNG

-575 NADLSTATVAG
+575 NADLSGAVVAG
-586 GISSSDA
+586 GSSPDGDA
-593 FTGNTLN
+593 FTDNTLN
-600 KNSDAAVHIARNFAS
+600 KNSDAAVHLARNFAS
-615 VNFGYSGNANIGE
+615 VNFGYSGTANIGE

-647 NNVSFDGVISGSGP
+647 NNVSFDGVISGSGS

-758 LTGNN
+758 L
-763 TYAGG
+763 
-768 TAINDGTLKGNIAS
+768 
-782 GTDLSIAASAIYDGD
+782 
-797 NKARSVG
+797 
-804 GLNGGGKILN
+804 
-814 TDGLTVQSG
+814 
-823 DFAGIIDNSNT
+823 
-834 SLLKNGAGTLTLTG
+834 
-848 NNAYTGSTT
+848 
-857 ISEGTLKGNIA
+857 
-868 SGTDLSIAASA
+868 
-879 IYDGDNKARSVGGLN
+879 
-894 GGGKILNTSGLTV
+894 
-907 QSGTFGG
+907 
-914 VIDNSNTSLIKT
+914 
-926 GAGTLTLTG
+926 
-935 NNAYTGGTTISEG
+935 
-948 TLKGNIASGTDL
+948 
-960 SIAASATYDGDNKAR
+960 
-975 SVGDLNGG
+975 
-983 GNIFNTDGLTVQS
+983 
-996 GTFDGVIDNSNTS
+996 
-1009 LTKTGAG
+1009 
-1016 TLTLTG
+1016 
-1022 NNAYTGSTTI
+1022 
-1032 SEGTLKGNI
+1032 
-1041 ASGTDLSIAAS
+1041 
-1052 ATYDGANKARSVGG
+1052 
-1066 LNGGGKILNTDGLTV
+1066 
-1081 QSGTFGGVIGNSN
+1081 
-1094 TSLIKTGAGTLT
+1094 
-1106 LTGTNAYTGSTTISE
+1106 
-1121 GTLKGNIAS
+1121 
-1130 GTDLSI
+1130 
-1136 ADSATYDGD
+1136 
-1145 NKARSVGGLNGAG
+1145 
-1158 NILNTDGL
+1158 
-1166 TVQSGDFAGSI
+1166 
-1177 DNSNSGLT
+1177 
-1185 KTGAGTLTLSG
+1185 SG

-1210 LALGSDLTSN
+1210 LALGSELTSN

-1248 ANGQSAMYKGDL
+1248 VNGQSAMYKGDL

-1279 LRVTGDADVSGSACN
+1279 LRVTGDTDVSGSAYN
-1294 VGLAGGTSLASG
+1294 VGLSGGTSLAAG

-1312 EVDPDKTLTAN
+1312 EVGAGKMLTAN
-1323 NLQRGNGIVQ
+1323 NLRKGGGIVQ

-1339 HDITADVNLDPTTR
+1339 HDITTDVALDPTTG
-1353 RLNAVTAQVSPGR
+1353 RLSAVTAQVSPGR

-1618 WEHEFDGKARAKTN
+1618 WEHEFDGKARARTN

-1659 LPLTID
+1659 LPLTVD

>member
-143 VNGNDVSISDSG
+143 VNGNDVSIFDSG

-174 GNTVTI
+174 ENTVTI

-201 RVTLDGAAS
+201 SVTLDGAVS
-210 QTNVIYGGRVEQG
+210 QANVIYGGRVEQG

-315 NGSANWLLGGYSNS
+315 NGSA
-329 GDASGNR
+329 
-336 VEVSG
+336 
-341 GTLSGGVNGGET
+341 
-353 TSGNATGNSVDFSN
+353 
-367 VTATYVQGGYS
+367 
-378 GSGSATGNSLALHS
+378 
-392 GTVQNNAFGGY
+392 
-403 VDSGSGEASDNS
+403 
-415 VTFNGGSVTNNIY
+415 
-428 GGMSAA
+428 
-434 GLAQNNS
+434 
-441 VTMTNGSAKWLL
+441 
-453 GGYSANGNVIGNSV
+453 
-467 TFNGGSVTNNIYG
+467 
-480 GMSAAGLAQNNSVTM
+480 
-495 TNGSAKWLLGGY
+495 KWLLGGY

-541 IVSISSGTVQSNVNG
+541 IVSISGGTVQSNVNG

-575 NADLSTATVAG
+575 NADLSGAVVAG
-586 GISSSDA
+586 GSSPDGDA
-593 FTGNTLN
+593 FTDNTLN
-600 KNSDAAVHIARNFAS
+600 KNSDAAVHLARNFAS
-615 VNFGYSGNANIGE
+615 VNFGYSGTANIGE

-647 NNVSFDGVISGSGP
+647 NNVSFDGVISGSGS

-758 LTGNN
+758 L
-763 TYAGG
+763 
-768 TAINDGTLKGNIAS
+768 
-782 GTDLSIAASAIYDGD
+782 
-797 NKARSVG
+797 
-804 GLNGGGKILN
+804 
-814 TDGLTVQSG
+814 
-823 DFAGIIDNSNT
+823 
-834 SLLKNGAGTLTLTG
+834 
-848 NNAYTGSTT
+848 
-857 ISEGTLKGNIA
+857 
-868 SGTDLSIAASA
+868 
-879 IYDGDNKARSVGGLN
+879 
-894 GGGKILNTSGLTV
+894 
-907 QSGTFGG
+907 
-914 VIDNSNTSLIKT
+914 
-926 GAGTLTLTG
+926 
-935 NNAYTGGTTISEG
+935 
-948 TLKGNIASGTDL
+948 
-960 SIAASATYDGDNKAR
+960 
-975 SVGDLNGG
+975 
-983 GNIFNTDGLTVQS
+983 
-996 GTFDGVIDNSNTS
+996 
-1009 LTKTGAG
+1009 
-1016 TLTLTG
+1016 
-1022 NNAYTGSTTI
+1022 
-1032 SEGTLKGNI
+1032 
-1041 ASGTDLSIAAS
+1041 
-1052 ATYDGANKARSVGG
+1052 
-1066 LNGGGKILNTDGLTV
+1066 
-1081 QSGTFGGVIGNSN
+1081 
-1094 TSLIKTGAGTLT
+1094 
-1106 LTGTNAYTGSTTISE
+1106 
-1121 GTLKGNIAS
+1121 
-1130 GTDLSI
+1130 
-1136 ADSATYDGD
+1136 
-1145 NKARSVGGLNGAG
+1145 
-1158 NILNTDGL
+1158 
-1166 TVQSGDFAGSI
+1166 
-1177 DNSNSGLT
+1177 
-1185 KTGAGTLTLSG
+1185 SG
-1196 TNTYTGMTTVRSGT
+1196 TNTYTGMTMVRSGA

-1618 WEHEFDGKARAKTN
+1618 WEHEFDGKARARTN

-1659 LPLTID
+1659 LPLTVD

-1671 TGKHEGV
+1671 TGKREGV

>member
-43 NLDKG
+43 SLDKS
-48 PLWNIDNSLFP
+48 PLWQAINDCLFP
-59 AGSLSDNVVTINSG
+59 AGSLSDNKVTINSG
-73 NVGGDV
+73 NVNGDV

-114 AVTDNN
+114 AVTGNK

-143 VNGNDVSISDSG
+143 VSGNNVSIFDSG
-155 SVTGNV
+155 SVNRNV

-201 RVTLDGAAS
+201 SVTLDGAAS
-210 QTNVIYGGRVEQG
+210 QANVIYGGRVEQG

-292 VTENVYGGRSV
+292 VTYNFYGGMSAA
-303 NGPAQNNSVTMT
+303 GLAQSNSVIMT
-315 NGSANWLLGGYSNS
+315 NGSANWLLGGYSDS
-329 GDASGNR
+329 GD
-336 VEVSG
+336 VS
-341 GTLSGGVNGGET
+341 
-353 TSGNATGNSVDFSN
+353 
-367 VTATYVQGGYS
+367 
-378 GSGSATGNSLALHS
+378 
-392 GTVQNNAFGGY
+392 
-403 VDSGSGEASDNS
+403 
-415 VTFNGGSVTNNIY
+415 
-428 GGMSAA
+428 
-434 GLAQNNS
+434 
-441 VTMTNGSAKWLL
+441 
-453 GGYSANGNVIGNSV
+453 
-467 TFNGGSVTNNIYG
+467 
-480 GMSAAGLAQNNSVTM
+480 
-495 TNGSAKWLLGGY
+495 
-507 SANGNV
+507 
-513 IGNSVNVSGGTLTGV
+513 GNSVNVSGGTLTGV

-541 IVSISSGTVQSNVNG
+541 IVSISGGTVQSNVNG

-575 NADLSTATVAG
+575 NTDLSTATVAG

-615 VNFGYSGNANIGE
+615 VIFGYSGTANIGE

-647 NNVSFDGVISGSGP
+647 NNVSFDGVISGSGS
-661 ITKTGAGTLILSG
+661 ITKAGAGTLILSG

-686 GTLSIGSDTNIG
+686 GTLSIVSDTNIG
-698 SGTNTIGNKGT
+698 SGTNTIGTKGT

-751 TGAGTLT
+751 TGTGTLT

-782 GTDLSIAASAIYDGD
+782 GTDLSIAAGAIYDGD
-797 NKARSVG
+797 NKARSVD
-804 GLNGGGKILN
+804 GLNGGGKLLN
-814 TDGLTVQSG
+814 TSGLTVQSG

-834 SLLKNGAGTLTLTG
+834 S
-848 NNAYTGSTT
+848 
-857 ISEGTLKGNIA
+857 
-868 SGTDLSIAASA
+868 
-879 IYDGDNKARSVGGLN
+879 
-894 GGGKILNTSGLTV
+894 
-907 QSGTFGG
+907 
-914 VIDNSNTSLIKT
+914 
-926 GAGTLTLTG
+926 
-935 NNAYTGGTTISEG
+935 
-948 TLKGNIASGTDL
+948 
-960 SIAASATYDGDNKAR
+960 
-975 SVGDLNGG
+975 
-983 GNIFNTDGLTVQS
+983 
-996 GTFDGVIDNSNTS
+996 
-1009 LTKTGAG
+1009 
-1016 TLTLTG
+1016 
-1022 NNAYTGSTTI
+1022 
-1032 SEGTLKGNI
+1032 
-1041 ASGTDLSIAAS
+1041 
-1052 ATYDGANKARSVGG
+1052 
-1066 LNGGGKILNTDGLTV
+1066 
-1081 QSGTFGGVIGNSN
+1081 
-1094 TSLIKTGAGTLT
+1094 
-1106 LTGTNAYTGSTTISE
+1106 
-1121 GTLKGNIAS
+1121 
-1130 GTDLSI
+1130 
-1136 ADSATYDGD
+1136 
-1145 NKARSVGGLNGAG
+1145 
-1158 NILNTDGL
+1158 
-1166 TVQSGDFAGSI
+1166 
-1177 DNSNSGLT
+1177 LT

-1618 WEHEFDGKARAKTN
+1618 WEHEFDGKARATTN

-1641 RGNTGI
+1641 HGNTGI
-1647 GELGLSLTPSAD
+1647 GELGISLTPSAD

>member
-143 VNGNDVSISDSG
+143 VNGNDVSIFDSG

-201 RVTLDGAAS
+201 SVTLDGAAS
-210 QTNVIYGGRVEQG
+210 QANVIYGGRVEQG

-258 TMSGGSVGEHLIG
+258 TMSGGAVGEHLIG

-315 NGSANWLLGGYSNS
+315 NGSAKWLLGGYSNS

-467 TFNGGSVTNNIYG
+467 NI
-480 GMSAAGLAQNNSVTM
+480 
-495 TNGSAKWLLGGY
+495 
-507 SANGNV
+507 
-513 IGNSVNVSGGTLTGV
+513 SGGTLTGV

-541 IVSISSGTVQSNVNG
+541 IVSISGGTVQSNVNG

-647 NNVSFDGVISGSGP
+647 NNVSFDGVISGSGS

-686 GTLSIGSDTNIG
+686 GTL
-698 SGTNTIGNKGT
+698 
-709 LLLSGNGT
+709 
-717 YTNDWTLSGAGSAIA
+717 
-732 TDNNN
+732 
-737 TLSGVLSGNGGLTK
+737 
-751 TGAGTLT
+751 
-758 LTGNN
+758 
-763 TYAGG
+763 
-768 TAINDGTLKGNIAS
+768 KGNIAS
-782 GTDLSIAASAIYDGD
+782 GTDLSIADSAIYDGD

-834 SLLKNGAGTLTLTG
+834 SLTKTGAGTLTLTG

-857 ISEGTLKGNIA
+857 ISDGTLKGNIA
-868 SGTDLSIAASA
+868 SGTDLSIADSA
-879 IYDGDNKARSVGGLN
+879 TYDGDNKARSVGGLN
-894 GGGKILNTSGLTV
+894 GDGKILNTDGLTV
-907 QSGTFGG
+907 QNGTFGG
-914 VIDNSNTSLIKT
+914 VIDNSNTSLTKT
-926 GAGTLTLTG
+926 GAGTLTLTR

-960 SIAASATYDGDNKAR
+960 SIVDNATYDGDNKAR
-975 SVGDLNGG
+975 SVGGLNGG
-983 GNIFNTDGLTVQS
+983 GN
-996 GTFDGVIDNSNTS
+996 
-1009 LTKTGAG
+1009 
-1016 TLTLTG
+1016 
-1022 NNAYTGSTTI
+1022 
-1032 SEGTLKGNI
+1032 
-1041 ASGTDLSIAAS
+1041 
-1052 ATYDGANKARSVGG
+1052 
-1066 LNGGGKILNTDGLTV
+1066 ILNTDGLTV

-1106 LTGTNAYTGSTTISE
+1106 LTGTNAYTGGTTISE

-1136 ADSATYDGD
+1136 ADSATYDGA
-1145 NKARSVGGLNGAG
+1145 NKARSVGGLNGG
-1158 NILNTDGL
+1158 GKILNTNGL
-1166 TVQSGDFAGSI
+1166 TVQSGDFAGII
-1177 DNSNSGLT
+1177 DNSNTSLL

-1248 ANGQSAMYKGDL
+1248 ANGQSSMYKGDL

-1436 NSLSLLTGLA
+1436 NSLSLLTGLS

-1618 WEHEFDGKARAKTN
+1618 WEHEFDGKARATTN

-1641 RGNTGI
+1641 HGNTGI
-1647 GELGLSLTPSAD
+1647 GELGISLTPSAD
-1659 LPLTID
+1659 LPLTVD

-1671 TGKHEGV
+1671 TGKREGV

>member
-48 PLWNIDNSLFP
+48 PLWNIGNSLFP
-59 AGSLSDNVVTINSG
+59 AGSLSNNKVTINSG
-73 NVGGDV
+73 NVSGDV

-114 AVTDNN
+114 AVTGNK

-143 VNGNDVSISDSG
+143 VNGNDVSIFDSG

-201 RVTLDGAAS
+201 SVTLDGAAS
-210 QTNVIYGGRVEQG
+210 QANVIYGGRVEQG

-247 ADGGQ
+247 VDGGQ

-258 TMSGGSVGEHLIG
+258 TMSGGAVGEHLIG

-277 SGAATGNSVIFNGGS
+277 NGAATGNSVIFNGGS

-315 NGSANWLLGGYSNS
+315 NGSANWLLGGYSDS

-441 VTMTNGSAKWLL
+441 VIMTNGSA
-453 GGYSANGNVIGNSV
+453 N
-467 TFNGGSVTNNIYG
+467 
-480 GMSAAGLAQNNSVTM
+480 
-495 TNGSAKWLLGGY
+495 WLLGGY

-541 IVSISSGTVQSNVNG
+541 IVSISGGTVQSNVNG

-647 NNVSFDGVISGSGP
+647 NNVSFDGVISGSGS

-834 SLLKNGAGTLTLTG
+834 SLLKNC
-848 NNAYTGSTT
+848 
-857 ISEGTLKGNIA
+857 
-868 SGTDLSIAASA
+868 
-879 IYDGDNKARSVGGLN
+879 
-894 GGGKILNTSGLTV
+894 
-907 QSGTFGG
+907 
-914 VIDNSNTSLIKT
+914 
-926 GAGTLTLTG
+926 
-935 NNAYTGGTTISEG
+935 
-948 TLKGNIASGTDL
+948 
-960 SIAASATYDGDNKAR
+960 
-975 SVGDLNGG
+975 
-983 GNIFNTDGLTVQS
+983 
-996 GTFDGVIDNSNTS
+996 
-1009 LTKTGAG
+1009 AG

-1106 LTGTNAYTGSTTISE
+1106 L
-1121 GTLKGNIAS
+1121 
-1130 GTDLSI
+1130 
-1136 ADSATYDGD
+1136 
-1145 NKARSVGGLNGAG
+1145 
-1158 NILNTDGL
+1158 
-1166 TVQSGDFAGSI
+1166 
-1177 DNSNSGLT
+1177 
-1185 KTGAGTLTLSG
+1185 SG

-1248 ANGQSAMYKGDL
+1248 ANSQSAMYKGDL

-1339 HDITADVNLDPTTR
+1339 HDITADVNLDPTTG

-1366 ATDQSKALSEGFLGG
+1366 ATDQSKALPEGFLGG

-1498 DFVNIG
+1498 DFVNTG

-1618 WEHEFDGKARAKTN
+1618 WEHEFDGKARARTN

>member
-143 VNGNDVSISDSG
+143 VNGNDVSIFDSG

-201 RVTLDGAAS
+201 SVTLDGAAS
-210 QTNVIYGGRVEQG
+210 QANVIYGGRVEQG

-258 TMSGGSVGEHLIG
+258 TMSGGAVGEHLIG

-315 NGSANWLLGGYSNS
+315 NGSAKWLLGGYSNS

-467 TFNGGSVTNNIYG
+467 NI
-480 GMSAAGLAQNNSVTM
+480 
-495 TNGSAKWLLGGY
+495 
-507 SANGNV
+507 
-513 IGNSVNVSGGTLTGV
+513 SGGTLTGV

-541 IVSISSGTVQSNVNG
+541 IVSISGGTVQSNVNG

-647 NNVSFDGVISGSGP
+647 NNVSFDGVISGSGS

-686 GTLSIGSDTNIG
+686 GTLKGNIA
-698 SGTNTIGNKGT
+698 SGTDLSIADSAIYDGDNKARSVGG
-709 LLLSGNGT
+709 LN
-717 YTNDWTLSGAGSAIA
+717 GAGKILNTNGLTVQSGDFAGII
-732 TDNNN
+732 DNSN
-737 TLSGVLSGNGGLTK
+737 TSLTK

-763 TYAGG
+763 AYTGSTTISEGTLKGSIASGTDLSIAASAIYDGDNKARSVGGLNGDGKILNTDGLTVQNGTFGGVIDNSNTSLTKTGAGTLTLTRNNAYTGG
-768 TAINDGTLKGNIAS
+768 TTISEGTLKGNIASGTDLSIVDNATYDGDNKARSVGGLNGGGNILNTDGLTVQSGTFGGVIGNSNTSLIKTGAGTLTLTGTNAYTGGTTISEGTLKGNIAS
-782 GTDLSIAASAIYDGD
+782 GTDLSIADSAIYDGD

-834 SLLKNGAGTLTLTG
+834 SLL
-848 NNAYTGSTT
+848 
-857 ISEGTLKGNIA
+857 
-868 SGTDLSIAASA
+868 
-879 IYDGDNKARSVGGLN
+879 
-894 GGGKILNTSGLTV
+894 
-907 QSGTFGG
+907 
-914 VIDNSNTSLIKT
+914 
-926 GAGTLTLTG
+926 
-935 NNAYTGGTTISEG
+935 
-948 TLKGNIASGTDL
+948 
-960 SIAASATYDGDNKAR
+960 
-975 SVGDLNGG
+975 
-983 GNIFNTDGLTVQS
+983 
-996 GTFDGVIDNSNTS
+996 
-1009 LTKTGAG
+1009 
-1016 TLTLTG
+1016 
-1022 NNAYTGSTTI
+1022 
-1032 SEGTLKGNI
+1032 
-1041 ASGTDLSIAAS
+1041 
-1052 ATYDGANKARSVGG
+1052 
-1066 LNGGGKILNTDGLTV
+1066 
-1081 QSGTFGGVIGNSN
+1081 
-1094 TSLIKTGAGTLT
+1094 
-1106 LTGTNAYTGSTTISE
+1106 
-1121 GTLKGNIAS
+1121 
-1130 GTDLSI
+1130 
-1136 ADSATYDGD
+1136 
-1145 NKARSVGGLNGAG
+1145 
-1158 NILNTDGL
+1158 
-1166 TVQSGDFAGSI
+1166 
-1177 DNSNSGLT
+1177 

-1248 ANGQSAMYKGDL
+1248 ANGQSSMYKGDL

-1436 NSLSLLTGLA
+1436 NSLSLLTGLS

-1618 WEHEFDGKARAKTN
+1618 WEHEFDGKARATTN

-1641 RGNTGI
+1641 HGNTGI
-1647 GELGLSLTPSAD
+1647 GELGISLTPSAD
-1659 LPLTID
+1659 LPLTVD

-1671 TGKHEGV
+1671 TGKREGV

>member
-143 VNGNDVSISDSG
+143 VNGNDVSIFDSG

-201 RVTLDGAAS
+201 SVTLDGAAS
-210 QTNVIYGGRVEQG
+210 QANVIYGGRVEQG

-235 SVTLGIFGGIAT
+235 SVALGIFGGIAT
-247 ADGGQ
+247 VDGGQ

-258 TMSGGSVGEHLIG
+258 TMSGGSVGQHLIG
-271 GYVQNG
+271 GYVQSG
-277 SGAATGNSVIFNGGS
+277 SGEASGNSVIFNGGS
-292 VTENVYGGRSV
+292 VTGNVYGGQSAA
-303 NGPAQNNSVTMT
+303 GLAQNNSVTMT

-378 GSGSATGNSLALHS
+378 GSGSATGNSLAIRS

-403 VDSGSGEASDNS
+403 VDSGSGEASGNS
-415 VTFNGGSVTNNIY
+415 VTFNGGSVANNIY

-434 GLAQNNS
+434 GLVQSNN
-441 VTMTNGSAKWLL
+441 VIMTNGSAKWLL
-453 GGYSANGNVIGNSV
+453 GGYSNSGDV
-467 TFNGGSVTNNIYG
+467 S
-480 GMSAAGLAQNNSVTM
+480 
-495 TNGSAKWLLGGY
+495 
-507 SANGNV
+507 
-513 IGNSVNVSGGTLTGV
+513 GNSVNVSGGTLTGV

-541 IVSISSGTVQSNVNG
+541 IVSISGGTVHGNVNG
-556 GFVASGSG
+556 GFVASDNG

-575 NADLSTATVAG
+575 KADLSGAVVAG
-586 GISSSDA
+586 GSSPDGDA
-593 FTGNTLN
+593 FTDNTLN

-615 VNFGYSGNANIGE
+615 VNFGYSGTANIGE

-647 NNVSFDGVISGSGP
+647 NNVSFDGVISGSGS

-686 GTLSIGSDTNIG
+686 GILSIGSDTNIG

-848 NNAYTGSTT
+848 NNAYTG
-857 ISEGTLKGNIA
+857 
-868 SGTDLSIAASA
+868 
-879 IYDGDNKARSVGGLN
+879 
-894 GGGKILNTSGLTV
+894 
-907 QSGTFGG
+907 
-914 VIDNSNTSLIKT
+914 
-926 GAGTLTLTG
+926 
-935 NNAYTGGTTISEG
+935 GTTINAG

-996 GTFDGVIDNSNTS
+996 GTFGGVIDNSNTS
-1009 LTKTGAG
+1009 
-1016 TLTLTG
+1016 
-1022 NNAYTGSTTI
+1022 
-1032 SEGTLKGNI
+1032 
-1041 ASGTDLSIAAS
+1041 
-1052 ATYDGANKARSVGG
+1052 
-1066 LNGGGKILNTDGLTV
+1066 
-1081 QSGTFGGVIGNSN
+1081 
-1094 TSLIKTGAGTLT
+1094 
-1106 LTGTNAYTGSTTISE
+1106 
-1121 GTLKGNIAS
+1121 
-1130 GTDLSI
+1130 
-1136 ADSATYDGD
+1136 
-1145 NKARSVGGLNGAG
+1145 
-1158 NILNTDGL
+1158 
-1166 TVQSGDFAGSI
+1166 
-1177 DNSNSGLT
+1177 LT

-1498 DFVNIG
+1498 DFVNTG

-1618 WEHEFDGKARAKTN
+1618 WEHEFDGKARARTN

-1647 GELGLSLTPSAD
+1647 GELGLSLTPSTD
-1659 LPLTID
+1659 LPLTVD

>member
-120 VSISGFGSVLGSVY
+120 VAISGFGSVLGSVY

-143 VNGNDVSISDSG
+143 VNGNDVSIFDSG

-258 TMSGGSVGEHLIG
+258 TMSGGAVGEHLIG

-315 NGSANWLLGGYSNS
+315 NGSANWLLGGYSDS
-329 GDASGNR
+329 GDVSGNS
-336 VEVSG
+336 VNVSG

-378 GSGSATGNSLALHS
+378 GSGSATGNSLAIRS

-403 VDSGSGEASDNS
+403 VDSGSGEASGNS
-415 VTFNGGSVTNNIY
+415 VTFNGGSVANNIY

-434 GLAQNNS
+434 GLVQSNS
-441 VTMTNGSAKWLL
+441 VIMTNGSAKWLL
-453 GGYSANGNVIGNSV
+453 GGYSNSGDV
-467 TFNGGSVTNNIYG
+467 S
-480 GMSAAGLAQNNSVTM
+480 
-495 TNGSAKWLLGGY
+495 
-507 SANGNV
+507 
-513 IGNSVNVSGGTLTGV
+513 GNSVNVSGGTLTGV

-541 IVSISSGTVQSNVNG
+541 IVSISGGTVQSNVNG

-647 NNVSFDGVISGSGP
+647 NNVSFDGVISGSGS

-782 GTDLSIAASAIYDGD
+782 GTDLSIAASAIYGGD
-797 NKARSVG
+797 NKAHSVG

-823 DFAGIIDNSNT
+823 DFAGFIDNSNT
-834 SLLKNGAGTLTLTG
+834 SLT
-848 NNAYTGSTT
+848 
-857 ISEGTLKGNIA
+857 
-868 SGTDLSIAASA
+868 
-879 IYDGDNKARSVGGLN
+879 
-894 GGGKILNTSGLTV
+894 
-907 QSGTFGG
+907 
-914 VIDNSNTSLIKT
+914 KT
-926 GAGTLTLTG
+926 GAGTLTLTR

-960 SIAASATYDGDNKAR
+960 SIVDNATYDGDNKAR

-983 GNIFNTDGLTVQS
+983 GN
-996 GTFDGVIDNSNTS
+996 
-1009 LTKTGAG
+1009 
-1016 TLTLTG
+1016 
-1022 NNAYTGSTTI
+1022 
-1032 SEGTLKGNI
+1032 
-1041 ASGTDLSIAAS
+1041 
-1052 ATYDGANKARSVGG
+1052 
-1066 LNGGGKILNTDGLTV
+1066 ILNTDGLTV

-1339 HDITADVNLDPTTR
+1339 HDITADVNLDPTIG
-1353 RLNAVTAQVSPGR
+1353 RLSAVTAQVSPGR

>member
-143 VNGNDVSISDSG
+143 VNGNDVSIFDSG

-201 RVTLDGAAS
+201 SVTLDGAAS
-210 QTNVIYGGRVEQG
+210 QANVIYGGRVEQG

-258 TMSGGSVGEHLIG
+258 TMSGGAVGEHLIG

-315 NGSANWLLGGYSNS
+315 NGSAKWLLGGYSNS

-467 TFNGGSVTNNIYG
+467 NI
-480 GMSAAGLAQNNSVTM
+480 
-495 TNGSAKWLLGGY
+495 
-507 SANGNV
+507 
-513 IGNSVNVSGGTLTGV
+513 SGGTLTGV

-541 IVSISSGTVQSNVNG
+541 IVSISGGTVQSNVNG

-647 NNVSFDGVISGSGP
+647 NNVSFDGVISGSGS

-686 GTLSIGSDTNIG
+686 
-698 SGTNTIGNKGT
+698 
-709 LLLSGNGT
+709 
-717 YTNDWTLSGAGSAIA
+717 
-732 TDNNN
+732 
-737 TLSGVLSGNGGLTK
+737 
-751 TGAGTLT
+751 
-758 LTGNN
+758 
-763 TYAGG
+763 
-768 TAINDGTLKGNIAS
+768 
-782 GTDLSIAASAIYDGD
+782 
-797 NKARSVG
+797 
-804 GLNGGGKILN
+804 
-814 TDGLTVQSG
+814 
-823 DFAGIIDNSNT
+823 
-834 SLLKNGAGTLTLTG
+834 
-848 NNAYTGSTT
+848 
-857 ISEGTLKGNIA
+857 
-868 SGTDLSIAASA
+868 
-879 IYDGDNKARSVGGLN
+879 
-894 GGGKILNTSGLTV
+894 
-907 QSGTFGG
+907 
-914 VIDNSNTSLIKT
+914 
-926 GAGTLTLTG
+926 
-935 NNAYTGGTTISEG
+935 
-948 TLKGNIASGTDL
+948 
-960 SIAASATYDGDNKAR
+960 
-975 SVGDLNGG
+975 
-983 GNIFNTDGLTVQS
+983 
-996 GTFDGVIDNSNTS
+996 
-1009 LTKTGAG
+1009 
-1016 TLTLTG
+1016 
-1022 NNAYTGSTTI
+1022 
-1032 SEGTLKGNI
+1032 
-1041 ASGTDLSIAAS
+1041 
-1052 ATYDGANKARSVGG
+1052 
-1066 LNGGGKILNTDGLTV
+1066 
-1081 QSGTFGGVIGNSN
+1081 
-1094 TSLIKTGAGTLT
+1094 
-1106 LTGTNAYTGSTTISE
+1106 

-1145 NKARSVGGLNGAG
+1145 NKARSVGGLNGG
-1158 NILNTDGL
+1158 GKILNTNGL
-1166 TVQSGDFAGSI
+1166 TVQSGDFAGII
-1177 DNSNSGLT
+1177 DNSNTSLL

-1248 ANGQSAMYKGDL
+1248 ANGQSSMYKGDL

-1436 NSLSLLTGLA
+1436 NSLSLLTGLS

-1618 WEHEFDGKARAKTN
+1618 WEHEFDGKARATTN

-1641 RGNTGI
+1641 HGNTGI
-1647 GELGLSLTPSAD
+1647 GELGISLTPSAD
-1659 LPLTID
+1659 LPLTVD

-1671 TGKHEGV
+1671 TGKREGV

>member
-1 MTHRFRFT
+1 M
-9 CTRLLPACALA
+9 
-20 ALLVGPPGFAPSAN
+20 
-34 AADVTYPGS
+34 
-43 NLDKG
+43 
-48 PLWNIDNSLFP
+48 
-59 AGSLSDNVVTINSG
+59 
-73 NVGGDV
+73 
-79 YGNDVDAAFSP
+79 
-90 VSNNTVILSGGSVG
+90 
-104 GDILGGANNG
+104 
-114 AVTDNN
+114 
-120 VSISGFGSVLGSVY
+120 
-134 GGYGAAEGT
+134 
-143 VNGNDVSISDSG
+143 
-155 SVTGNV
+155 
-161 LGGYS
+161 
-166 RSVNSHVI
+166 
-174 GNTVTI
+174 
-180 SGGTVRDIYGG
+180 
-191 QSGKGNALNN
+191 
-201 RVTLDGAAS
+201 
-210 QTNVIYGGRVEQG
+210 
-223 TARENAVVMKNG
+223 
-235 SVTLGIFGGIAT
+235 
-247 ADGGQ
+247 
-252 AQDNHV
+252 
-258 TMSGGSVGEHLIG
+258 
-271 GYVQNG
+271 
-277 SGAATGNSVIFNGGS
+277 
-292 VTENVYGGRSV
+292 
-303 NGPAQNNSVTMT
+303 
-315 NGSANWLLGGYSNS
+315 
-329 GDASGNR
+329 
-336 VEVSG
+336 
-341 GTLSGGVNGGET
+341 
-353 TSGNATGNSVDFSN
+353 
-367 VTATYVQGGYS
+367 
-378 GSGSATGNSLALHS
+378 
-392 GTVQNNAFGGY
+392 
-403 VDSGSGEASDNS
+403 DSGSGEASDNS

-453 GGYSANGNVIGNSV
+453 GGYSANGNVIGNS
-467 TFNGGSVTNNIYG
+467 I
-480 GMSAAGLAQNNSVTM
+480 
-495 TNGSAKWLLGGY
+495 
-507 SANGNV
+507 
-513 IGNSVNVSGGTLTGV
+513 NVSGGTLTGV

-541 IVSISSGTVQSNVNG
+541 IVSISGGTVQSNVNG

-647 NNVSFDGVISGSGP
+647 NNVSFDGVISGSGS
-661 ITKTGAGTLILSG
+661 ITKAGAGTLILSG
-674 TNTYSGGTTISA
+674 TNTYSDGTTISA

-782 GTDLSIAASAIYDGD
+782 GTDLSIADSAIYDGD

-804 GLNGGGKILN
+804 GLNGAGKILN
-814 TDGLTVQSG
+814 TNGLTVQSG

-868 SGTDLSIAASA
+868 SGTDLSIVDNAT
-879 IYDGDNKARSVGGLN
+879 YDGDNKARSVGGLN
-894 GGGKILNTSGLTV
+894 GGGN
-907 QSGTFGG
+907 
-914 VIDNSNTSLIKT
+914 
-926 GAGTLTLTG
+926 
-935 NNAYTGGTTISEG
+935 
-948 TLKGNIASGTDL
+948 
-960 SIAASATYDGDNKAR
+960 
-975 SVGDLNGG
+975 
-983 GNIFNTDGLTVQS
+983 
-996 GTFDGVIDNSNTS
+996 
-1009 LTKTGAG
+1009 
-1016 TLTLTG
+1016 
-1022 NNAYTGSTTI
+1022 
-1032 SEGTLKGNI
+1032 
-1041 ASGTDLSIAAS
+1041 
-1052 ATYDGANKARSVGG
+1052 
-1066 LNGGGKILNTDGLTV
+1066 ILNTDGLTV

-1136 ADSATYDGD
+1136 ADSAIYDGD
-1145 NKARSVGGLNGAG
+1145 NKARSVGGLNGGGNIFNTDGLTVQSGTFGGVIDNSNTSLIKTGAG
-1158 NILNTDGL
+1158 TLTLTGNNAYTGGTTINAGTLKGNIASGTDLSIAASAIYDGDNKARSVGGLNGGGKILNTDGL

-1177 DNSNSGLT
+1177 DNSNTSLT

-1210 LALGSDLTSN
+1210 LALGSELTSN

-1248 ANGQSAMYKGDL
+1248 VNGQSAMYKGDL

-1279 LRVTGDADVSGSACN
+1279 LRVTGDTDVSGSACN

-1306 STLTLL
+1306 STLPLL

-1339 HDITADVNLDPTTR
+1339 HDINADVNLDPTTR
-1353 RLNAVTAQVSPGR
+1353 RLNALTAQVSPGR
-1366 ATDQSKALSEGFLGG
+1366 ATDQSKALPEGFLGG

-1498 DFVNIG
+1498 DFVNTG

-1618 WEHEFDGKARAKTN
+1618 WEHEFDGKARARTN

-1647 GELGLSLTPSAD
+1647 GELRLSLTPSAD
-1659 LPLTID
+1659 LPLTVD

>member
-143 VNGNDVSISDSG
+143 VNGNDVSIFDSG

-201 RVTLDGAAS
+201 SVTLDGAVS
-210 QTNVIYGGRVEQG
+210 QANVIYGGRVEQG

-315 NGSANWLLGGYSNS
+315 NGSANWLLGGYSDS
-329 GDASGNR
+329 GDVSGNS
-336 VEVSG
+336 VNVSG

-453 GGYSANGNVIGNSV
+453 GGYSANGNVIGNS
-467 TFNGGSVTNNIYG
+467 I
-480 GMSAAGLAQNNSVTM
+480 
-495 TNGSAKWLLGGY
+495 
-507 SANGNV
+507 
-513 IGNSVNVSGGTLTGV
+513 NVSGGTLTGV

-541 IVSISSGTVQSNVNG
+541 IVSISGGTVQSNVNG

-647 NNVSFDGVISGSGP
+647 NNVSFDGVISGSGS
-661 ITKTGAGTLILSG
+661 ITKAGAGTLILSG

-751 TGAGTLT
+751 KGGGILT

-763 TYAGG
+763 AYTGS
-768 TAINDGTLKGNIAS
+768 TTISEGTLKGNIAS

-834 SLLKNGAGTLTLTG
+834 SL
-848 NNAYTGSTT
+848 
-857 ISEGTLKGNIA
+857 
-868 SGTDLSIAASA
+868 
-879 IYDGDNKARSVGGLN
+879 
-894 GGGKILNTSGLTV
+894 
-907 QSGTFGG
+907 
-914 VIDNSNTSLIKT
+914 
-926 GAGTLTLTG
+926 
-935 NNAYTGGTTISEG
+935 
-948 TLKGNIASGTDL
+948 
-960 SIAASATYDGDNKAR
+960 
-975 SVGDLNGG
+975 
-983 GNIFNTDGLTVQS
+983 
-996 GTFDGVIDNSNTS
+996 
-1009 LTKTGAG
+1009 
-1016 TLTLTG
+1016 
-1022 NNAYTGSTTI
+1022 
-1032 SEGTLKGNI
+1032 
-1041 ASGTDLSIAAS
+1041 
-1052 ATYDGANKARSVGG
+1052 
-1066 LNGGGKILNTDGLTV
+1066 
-1081 QSGTFGGVIGNSN
+1081 
-1094 TSLIKTGAGTLT
+1094 
-1106 LTGTNAYTGSTTISE
+1106 
-1121 GTLKGNIAS
+1121 
-1130 GTDLSI
+1130 
-1136 ADSATYDGD
+1136 
-1145 NKARSVGGLNGAG
+1145 
-1158 NILNTDGL
+1158 
-1166 TVQSGDFAGSI
+1166 
-1177 DNSNSGLT
+1177 T

-1234 HNHSLDNGILSVNG
+1234 HNHNLDNGILSVNG
-1248 ANGQSAMYKGDL
+1248 ANSQNAMYKGDL

-1279 LRVTGDADVSGSACN
+1279 LRVTGDADVSGSTYN
-1294 VGLAGGTSLASG
+1294 VGLSGGTSLAAG

-1312 EVDPDKTLTAN
+1312 EVGAGKMLTAN
-1323 NLQRGNGIVQ
+1323 NLRKGGGIVQ

-1339 HDITADVNLDPTTR
+1339 HDITTDVALDPTTG

-1366 ATDQSKALSEGFLGG
+1366 TTDQSKALPKGFLGG

-1618 WEHEFDGKARAKTN
+1618 WEHEFDGKARARTN

-1659 LPLTID
+1659 LPLTVD

>member
-143 VNGNDVSISDSG
+143 VNGNDVSIFDSG

-201 RVTLDGAAS
+201 SVTLDGAAS
-210 QTNVIYGGRVEQG
+210 QANVIYGGRVEQG

-258 TMSGGSVGEHLIG
+258 TMSGGAVGEHLIG

-315 NGSANWLLGGYSNS
+315 NGSAKWLLGGYSNS

-467 TFNGGSVTNNIYG
+467 NI
-480 GMSAAGLAQNNSVTM
+480 
-495 TNGSAKWLLGGY
+495 
-507 SANGNV
+507 
-513 IGNSVNVSGGTLTGV
+513 SGGTLTGV

-541 IVSISSGTVQSNVNG
+541 IVSISGGTVQSNVNG

-647 NNVSFDGVISGSGP
+647 NNVSFDGVISGSGS

-686 GTLSIGSDTNIG
+686 GTL
-698 SGTNTIGNKGT
+698 
-709 LLLSGNGT
+709 
-717 YTNDWTLSGAGSAIA
+717 
-732 TDNNN
+732 
-737 TLSGVLSGNGGLTK
+737 
-751 TGAGTLT
+751 
-758 LTGNN
+758 
-763 TYAGG
+763 
-768 TAINDGTLKGNIAS
+768 KGNIAS
-782 GTDLSIAASAIYDGD
+782 GTDLSIADSAIYDGD

-804 GLNGGGKILN
+804 GLNGDGKILN
-814 TDGLTVQSG
+814 TDGLTVQ
-823 DFAGIIDNSNT
+823 N
-834 SLLKNGAGTLTLTG
+834 
-848 NNAYTGSTT
+848 
-857 ISEGTLKGNIA
+857 
-868 SGTDLSIAASA
+868 
-879 IYDGDNKARSVGGLN
+879 
-894 GGGKILNTSGLTV
+894 
-907 QSGTFGG
+907 GTFGG
-914 VIDNSNTSLIKT
+914 VIDNSNTSLTKT
-926 GAGTLTLTG
+926 GAGTLTLTR

-960 SIAASATYDGDNKAR
+960 SIVDNATYDGD
-975 SVGDLNGG
+975 
-983 GNIFNTDGLTVQS
+983 
-996 GTFDGVIDNSNTS
+996 
-1009 LTKTGAG
+1009 
-1016 TLTLTG
+1016 
-1022 NNAYTGSTTI
+1022 
-1032 SEGTLKGNI
+1032 
-1041 ASGTDLSIAAS
+1041 
-1052 ATYDGANKARSVGG
+1052 NKARSVGG
-1066 LNGGGKILNTDGLTV
+1066 LNGGGKILNT
-1081 QSGTFGGVIGNSN
+1081 N
-1094 TSLIKTGAGTLT
+1094 
-1106 LTGTNAYTGSTTISE
+1106 
-1121 GTLKGNIAS
+1121 
-1130 GTDLSI
+1130 
-1136 ADSATYDGD
+1136 
-1145 NKARSVGGLNGAG
+1145 
-1158 NILNTDGL
+1158 GL
-1166 TVQSGDFAGSI
+1166 TVQSGDFAGII
-1177 DNSNSGLT
+1177 DNSNTSLL

-1248 ANGQSAMYKGDL
+1248 ANGQSSMYKGDL

-1436 NSLSLLTGLA
+1436 NSLSLLTGLS

-1618 WEHEFDGKARAKTN
+1618 WEHEFDGKARATTN

-1641 RGNTGI
+1641 HGNTGI
-1647 GELGLSLTPSAD
+1647 GELGISLTPSAD
-1659 LPLTID
+1659 LPLTVD

-1671 TGKHEGV
+1671 TGKREGV

>member
-143 VNGNDVSISDSG
+143 VNGNDVSIFDSG

-201 RVTLDGAAS
+201 SVTLDGAAS
-210 QTNVIYGGRVEQG
+210 QANVIYGGRVEQG

-235 SVTLGIFGGIAT
+235 SVALGIFGGIAT
-247 ADGGQ
+247 VDGGQ

-258 TMSGGSVGEHLIG
+258 TMSGGSVGQHLIG
-271 GYVQNG
+271 GYVQSG
-277 SGAATGNSVIFNGGS
+277 SGEASGNSVIFNGGS
-292 VTENVYGGRSV
+292 VTGNVYGGQSAA
-303 NGPAQNNSVTMT
+303 GLAQNNSVTMT

-378 GSGSATGNSLALHS
+378 GSGSATGNSLAIRS

-403 VDSGSGEASDNS
+403 VDSGSGEASGNS
-415 VTFNGGSVTNNIY
+415 VTFNGGSVANNIY

-434 GLAQNNS
+434 GLVQSNN
-441 VTMTNGSAKWLL
+441 VIMTNGSAKWLL
-453 GGYSANGNVIGNSV
+453 GGYSNSGDV
-467 TFNGGSVTNNIYG
+467 S
-480 GMSAAGLAQNNSVTM
+480 
-495 TNGSAKWLLGGY
+495 
-507 SANGNV
+507 
-513 IGNSVNVSGGTLTGV
+513 GNSVNVSGGTLTGV

-541 IVSISSGTVQSNVNG
+541 IVSISGGTVHGNVNG
-556 GFVASGSG
+556 GFVASDNG

-575 NADLSTATVAG
+575 KADLSGAVVAG
-586 GISSSDA
+586 GSSPDGDA
-593 FTGNTLN
+593 FTDNTLN

-615 VNFGYSGNANIGE
+615 VNFGYSGTANIGE

-647 NNVSFDGVISGSGP
+647 NNVSFDGVISGSGS

-686 GTLSIGSDTNIG
+686 GILSIGSDTNIG

-782 GTDLSIAASAIYDGD
+782 GTDLSIAASA
-797 NKARSVG
+797 
-804 GLNGGGKILN
+804 
-814 TDGLTVQSG
+814 
-823 DFAGIIDNSNT
+823 
-834 SLLKNGAGTLTLTG
+834 
-848 NNAYTGSTT
+848 
-857 ISEGTLKGNIA
+857 
-868 SGTDLSIAASA
+868 
-879 IYDGDNKARSVGGLN
+879 
-894 GGGKILNTSGLTV
+894 
-907 QSGTFGG
+907 
-914 VIDNSNTSLIKT
+914 
-926 GAGTLTLTG
+926 
-935 NNAYTGGTTISEG
+935 
-948 TLKGNIASGTDL
+948 
-960 SIAASATYDGDNKAR
+960 TYDGDNKAR

-996 GTFDGVIDNSNTS
+996 GTFGGVIDNSNTS
-1009 LTKTGAG
+1009 
-1016 TLTLTG
+1016 
-1022 NNAYTGSTTI
+1022 
-1032 SEGTLKGNI
+1032 
-1041 ASGTDLSIAAS
+1041 
-1052 ATYDGANKARSVGG
+1052 
-1066 LNGGGKILNTDGLTV
+1066 
-1081 QSGTFGGVIGNSN
+1081 
-1094 TSLIKTGAGTLT
+1094 
-1106 LTGTNAYTGSTTISE
+1106 
-1121 GTLKGNIAS
+1121 
-1130 GTDLSI
+1130 
-1136 ADSATYDGD
+1136 
-1145 NKARSVGGLNGAG
+1145 
-1158 NILNTDGL
+1158 
-1166 TVQSGDFAGSI
+1166 
-1177 DNSNSGLT
+1177 LT

-1498 DFVNIG
+1498 DFVNTG

-1618 WEHEFDGKARAKTN
+1618 WEHEFDGKARARTN

-1647 GELGLSLTPSAD
+1647 GELGLSLTPSTD
-1659 LPLTID
+1659 LPLTVD

>member
-48 PLWNIDNSLFP
+48 PLWNIGNSLFP
-59 AGSLSDNVVTINSG
+59 AGSLSDNKVTINSG
-73 NVGGDV
+73 NVSGDV

-114 AVTDNN
+114 AVTGNK

-258 TMSGGSVGEHLIG
+258 TMSGGAVGEHLIG

-315 NGSANWLLGGYSNS
+315 NGSANWLLGGYSDS
-329 GDASGNR
+329 GD
-336 VEVSG
+336 VS
-341 GTLSGGVNGGET
+341 
-353 TSGNATGNSVDFSN
+353 
-367 VTATYVQGGYS
+367 
-378 GSGSATGNSLALHS
+378 
-392 GTVQNNAFGGY
+392 
-403 VDSGSGEASDNS
+403 
-415 VTFNGGSVTNNIY
+415 
-428 GGMSAA
+428 
-434 GLAQNNS
+434 
-441 VTMTNGSAKWLL
+441 
-453 GGYSANGNVIGNSV
+453 
-467 TFNGGSVTNNIYG
+467 
-480 GMSAAGLAQNNSVTM
+480 
-495 TNGSAKWLLGGY
+495 
-507 SANGNV
+507 
-513 IGNSVNVSGGTLTGV
+513 GNSVNVSGGTLTGV

-541 IVSISSGTVQSNVNG
+541 IVSISGGTVQSNVNG

-575 NADLSTATVAG
+575 NADLSGAVVAG
-586 GISSSDA
+586 GSSPDGDA

-600 KNSDAAVHIARNFAS
+600 KNSDAAVNIARNFAS
-615 VNFGYSGNANIGE
+615 VIFGYSGNANIGE

-647 NNVSFDGVISGSGP
+647 NNVSFDGVISGSGS

-758 LTGNN
+758 L
-763 TYAGG
+763 
-768 TAINDGTLKGNIAS
+768 
-782 GTDLSIAASAIYDGD
+782 
-797 NKARSVG
+797 
-804 GLNGGGKILN
+804 
-814 TDGLTVQSG
+814 
-823 DFAGIIDNSNT
+823 
-834 SLLKNGAGTLTLTG
+834 
-848 NNAYTGSTT
+848 
-857 ISEGTLKGNIA
+857 
-868 SGTDLSIAASA
+868 
-879 IYDGDNKARSVGGLN
+879 
-894 GGGKILNTSGLTV
+894 
-907 QSGTFGG
+907 
-914 VIDNSNTSLIKT
+914 
-926 GAGTLTLTG
+926 
-935 NNAYTGGTTISEG
+935 
-948 TLKGNIASGTDL
+948 
-960 SIAASATYDGDNKAR
+960 
-975 SVGDLNGG
+975 
-983 GNIFNTDGLTVQS
+983 
-996 GTFDGVIDNSNTS
+996 
-1009 LTKTGAG
+1009 
-1016 TLTLTG
+1016 
-1022 NNAYTGSTTI
+1022 
-1032 SEGTLKGNI
+1032 
-1041 ASGTDLSIAAS
+1041 
-1052 ATYDGANKARSVGG
+1052 
-1066 LNGGGKILNTDGLTV
+1066 
-1081 QSGTFGGVIGNSN
+1081 
-1094 TSLIKTGAGTLT
+1094 
-1106 LTGTNAYTGSTTISE
+1106 
-1121 GTLKGNIAS
+1121 
-1130 GTDLSI
+1130 
-1136 ADSATYDGD
+1136 
-1145 NKARSVGGLNGAG
+1145 
-1158 NILNTDGL
+1158 
-1166 TVQSGDFAGSI
+1166 
-1177 DNSNSGLT
+1177 
-1185 KTGAGTLTLSG
+1185 SG

-1210 LALGSDLTSN
+1210 LALGSELTSN

-1248 ANGQSAMYKGDL
+1248 VNGQSAMYKGDL

-1279 LRVTGDADVSGSACN
+1279 LRVTGDTDVSGSACN

-1339 HDITADVNLDPTTR
+1339 HDINADVNLDPTTR
-1353 RLNAVTAQVSPGR
+1353 RLNALTAQVSPGR

-1498 DFVNIG
+1498 DFVNTG

-1659 LPLTID
+1659 LPLTVD

-1671 TGKHEGV
+1671 TGKREGV

>member
-143 VNGNDVSISDSG
+143 VNGNDVSIFDSG

-201 RVTLDGAAS
+201 SVTLDGAAS
-210 QTNVIYGGRVEQG
+210 QANVIYGGRVEQG

-258 TMSGGSVGEHLIG
+258 TMSGGAVGEHLIG

-315 NGSANWLLGGYSNS
+315 NGSAKWLLGGYSNS

-467 TFNGGSVTNNIYG
+467 NI
-480 GMSAAGLAQNNSVTM
+480 
-495 TNGSAKWLLGGY
+495 
-507 SANGNV
+507 
-513 IGNSVNVSGGTLTGV
+513 SGGTLTGV

-541 IVSISSGTVQSNVNG
+541 IVSISGGTVQSNVNG

-647 NNVSFDGVISGSGP
+647 NNVSFDGVISGSGS

-686 GTLSIGSDTNIG
+686 GTL
-698 SGTNTIGNKGT
+698 
-709 LLLSGNGT
+709 
-717 YTNDWTLSGAGSAIA
+717 
-732 TDNNN
+732 
-737 TLSGVLSGNGGLTK
+737 
-751 TGAGTLT
+751 
-758 LTGNN
+758 
-763 TYAGG
+763 
-768 TAINDGTLKGNIAS
+768 KGNIAS
-782 GTDLSIAASAIYDGD
+782 GTDLSIADSATYDGD

-814 TDGLTVQSG
+814 TNGLTVQSG

-857 ISEGTLKGNIA
+857 ISDGTLKGNIA
-868 SGTDLSIAASA
+868 SGTDLSIADSA
-879 IYDGDNKARSVGGLN
+879 TYDGDNKARSVGGLN
-894 GGGKILNTSGLTV
+894 GGGKILNTNGLTV
-907 QSGTFGG
+907 QSGDFAGIIDNSNTSLLKNGAGTLTLTGNNAYTGSTTISDGTLKGNIASGTDLSIADSATYDGDNKARSVGGLNGDGKILNTDGLTVQNGTFGG
-914 VIDNSNTSLIKT
+914 VIDNSNTSLTKT
-926 GAGTLTLTG
+926 GAGTLTLTR

-960 SIAASATYDGDNKAR
+960 SIVDNATYDGDNKAR
-975 SVGDLNGG
+975 SVGGLNGG
-983 GNIFNTDGLTVQS
+983 GN
-996 GTFDGVIDNSNTS
+996 
-1009 LTKTGAG
+1009 
-1016 TLTLTG
+1016 
-1022 NNAYTGSTTI
+1022 
-1032 SEGTLKGNI
+1032 
-1041 ASGTDLSIAAS
+1041 
-1052 ATYDGANKARSVGG
+1052 
-1066 LNGGGKILNTDGLTV
+1066 ILNTDGLTV

-1106 LTGTNAYTGSTTISE
+1106 LTGTNAYTGGTTISE

-1145 NKARSVGGLNGAG
+1145 NKARSVGGLNGG
-1158 NILNTDGL
+1158 GKILNTNGL
-1166 TVQSGDFAGSI
+1166 TVQSGDFAGII
-1177 DNSNSGLT
+1177 DNSNTSLL

-1248 ANGQSAMYKGDL
+1248 ANGQSSMYKGDL

-1436 NSLSLLTGLA
+1436 NSLSLLTGLS

-1618 WEHEFDGKARAKTN
+1618 WEHEFDGKARATTN

-1641 RGNTGI
+1641 HGNTGI
-1647 GELGLSLTPSAD
+1647 GELGISLTPSAD
-1659 LPLTID
+1659 LPLTVD

-1671 TGKHEGV
+1671 TGKREGV

>member
-315 NGSANWLLGGYSNS
+315 NGSAKWLLGGYSNS

-378 GSGSATGNSLALHS
+378 GSGSATGNSLAIRS

-403 VDSGSGEASDNS
+403 VDSGSGEAS
-415 VTFNGGSVTNNIY
+415 
-428 GGMSAA
+428 
-434 GLAQNNS
+434 
-441 VTMTNGSAKWLL
+441 
-453 GGYSANGNVIGNSV
+453 GNSV

-541 IVSISSGTVQSNVNG
+541 IVSISGGTVQSNVNG

-575 NADLSTATVAG
+575 NADLSGAVVAG
-586 GISSSDA
+586 GSSPDGDA
-593 FTGNTLN
+593 FTDNTLN

-615 VNFGYSGNANIGE
+615 VNFGYSGTANIGE

-647 NNVSFDGVISGSGP
+647 NNVSFDGVISGSGS

-751 TGAGTLT
+751 TGT
-758 LTGNN
+758 
-763 TYAGG
+763 
-768 TAINDGTLKGNIAS
+768 
-782 GTDLSIAASAIYDGD
+782 
-797 NKARSVG
+797 
-804 GLNGGGKILN
+804 
-814 TDGLTVQSG
+814 
-823 DFAGIIDNSNT
+823 
-834 SLLKNGAGTLTLTG
+834 
-848 NNAYTGSTT
+848 
-857 ISEGTLKGNIA
+857 
-868 SGTDLSIAASA
+868 
-879 IYDGDNKARSVGGLN
+879 
-894 GGGKILNTSGLTV
+894 
-907 QSGTFGG
+907 
-914 VIDNSNTSLIKT
+914 
-926 GAGTLTLTG
+926 
-935 NNAYTGGTTISEG
+935 
-948 TLKGNIASGTDL
+948 
-960 SIAASATYDGDNKAR
+960 
-975 SVGDLNGG
+975 
-983 GNIFNTDGLTVQS
+983 
-996 GTFDGVIDNSNTS
+996 
-1009 LTKTGAG
+1009 
-1016 TLTLTG
+1016 
-1022 NNAYTGSTTI
+1022 
-1032 SEGTLKGNI
+1032 
-1041 ASGTDLSIAAS
+1041 
-1052 ATYDGANKARSVGG
+1052 
-1066 LNGGGKILNTDGLTV
+1066 
-1081 QSGTFGGVIGNSN
+1081 
-1094 TSLIKTGAGTLT
+1094 
-1106 LTGTNAYTGSTTISE
+1106 
-1121 GTLKGNIAS
+1121 
-1130 GTDLSI
+1130 
-1136 ADSATYDGD
+1136 
-1145 NKARSVGGLNGAG
+1145 
-1158 NILNTDGL
+1158 
-1166 TVQSGDFAGSI
+1166 
-1177 DNSNSGLT
+1177 
-1185 KTGAGTLTLSG
+1185 GTLTLSG

-1294 VGLAGGTSLASG
+1294 VGLSGGTSLAAG

-1312 EVDPDKTLTAN
+1312 EVGAGKMLTAN
-1323 NLQRGNGIVQ
+1323 NLRKGGGIVQ

-1339 HDITADVNLDPTTR
+1339 HDITTDVALDPTTG

-1618 WEHEFDGKARAKTN
+1618 
-1632 GFDIDAPNL
+1632 
-1641 RGNTGI
+1641 
-1647 GELGLSLTPSAD
+1647 
-1659 LPLTID
+1659 
-1665 LGVQGY
+1665 
-1671 TGKHEGV
+1671 
-1678 TGSLMVKW
+1678 
-1686 EF
+1686 

>member
-1 MTHRFRFT
+1 MTHRCRFT

-20 ALLVGPPGFAPSAN
+20 ARLVGPPGFAPSAN

-120 VSISGFGSVLGSVY
+120 VAISGFGSVLGSVY

-143 VNGNDVSISDSG
+143 VNGNDVSIFDSG

-258 TMSGGSVGEHLIG
+258 TMSGGAVGEHLIG

-292 VTENVYGGRSV
+292 VTEKGYGGRSV

-315 NGSANWLLGGYSNS
+315 NGSAKWLLGGYSNS
-329 GDASGNR
+329 GD
-336 VEVSG
+336 VS
-341 GTLSGGVNGGET
+341 
-353 TSGNATGNSVDFSN
+353 
-367 VTATYVQGGYS
+367 
-378 GSGSATGNSLALHS
+378 
-392 GTVQNNAFGGY
+392 
-403 VDSGSGEASDNS
+403 
-415 VTFNGGSVTNNIY
+415 
-428 GGMSAA
+428 
-434 GLAQNNS
+434 
-441 VTMTNGSAKWLL
+441 
-453 GGYSANGNVIGNSV
+453 
-467 TFNGGSVTNNIYG
+467 
-480 GMSAAGLAQNNSVTM
+480 
-495 TNGSAKWLLGGY
+495 
-507 SANGNV
+507 
-513 IGNSVNVSGGTLTGV
+513 GNSVNVSGGTLTGV

-541 IVSISSGTVQSNVNG
+541 IVSISGGTVQSNVNG

-647 NNVSFDGVISGSGP
+647 NNVSFDGVISGSGS

-751 TGAGTLT
+751 P
-758 LTGNN
+758 
-763 TYAGG
+763 
-768 TAINDGTLKGNIAS
+768 
-782 GTDLSIAASAIYDGD
+782 
-797 NKARSVG
+797 
-804 GLNGGGKILN
+804 
-814 TDGLTVQSG
+814 
-823 DFAGIIDNSNT
+823 
-834 SLLKNGAGTLTLTG
+834 
-848 NNAYTGSTT
+848 
-857 ISEGTLKGNIA
+857 
-868 SGTDLSIAASA
+868 
-879 IYDGDNKARSVGGLN
+879 
-894 GGGKILNTSGLTV
+894 
-907 QSGTFGG
+907 
-914 VIDNSNTSLIKT
+914 
-926 GAGTLTLTG
+926 
-935 NNAYTGGTTISEG
+935 
-948 TLKGNIASGTDL
+948 
-960 SIAASATYDGDNKAR
+960 
-975 SVGDLNGG
+975 
-983 GNIFNTDGLTVQS
+983 
-996 GTFDGVIDNSNTS
+996 
-1009 LTKTGAG
+1009 
-1016 TLTLTG
+1016 
-1022 NNAYTGSTTI
+1022 
-1032 SEGTLKGNI
+1032 
-1041 ASGTDLSIAAS
+1041 
-1052 ATYDGANKARSVGG
+1052 
-1066 LNGGGKILNTDGLTV
+1066 
-1081 QSGTFGGVIGNSN
+1081 
-1094 TSLIKTGAGTLT
+1094 
-1106 LTGTNAYTGSTTISE
+1106 
-1121 GTLKGNIAS
+1121 
-1130 GTDLSI
+1130 
-1136 ADSATYDGD
+1136 
-1145 NKARSVGGLNGAG
+1145 
-1158 NILNTDGL
+1158 
-1166 TVQSGDFAGSI
+1166 
-1177 DNSNSGLT
+1177 
-1185 KTGAGTLTLSG
+1185 GAGTLTLSG

-1210 LALGSDLTSN
+1210 LALGSELTPN
-1220 QLTLYGGTVFDRGS
+1220 QLTLYGGTVFDRGR
-1234 HNHSLDNGILSVNG
+1234 HNPSLDNGLLSVNG
-1248 ANGQSAMYKGDL
+1248 VNGQSAMYKGDL

-1279 LRVTGDADVSGSACN
+1279 LRVTGDTDVSGSACN

-1339 HDITADVNLDPTTR
+1339 HDTNADVNLDPTTR
-1353 RLNAVTAQVSPGR
+1353 RLNALTAQVSPGR
-1366 ATDQSKALSEGFLGG
+1366 ATDQSKALPEGFLGG

-1394 RGMDSA
+1394 RGMESA

-1488 YLGGGILARM
+1488 YPGGGLLARM
-1498 DFVNIG
+1498 DFVNTG

-1618 WEHEFDGKARAKTN
+1618 WEHEFDGKARATTN

-1641 RGNTGI
+1641 HGNTGI
-1647 GELGLSLTPSAD
+1647 GEMGISLTPSAD
-1659 LPLTID
+1659 LPLTVD

-1671 TGKHEGV
+1671 TGKREGV

>member
-143 VNGNDVSISDSG
+143 VNGNDVSIFDSG

-201 RVTLDGAAS
+201 SVTLDGAAS
-210 QTNVIYGGRVEQG
+210 QANVIYGGRVEQG

-258 TMSGGSVGEHLIG
+258 TMSGGAVGEHLIG

-315 NGSANWLLGGYSNS
+315 NGSAKWLLGGYSNS

-378 GSGSATGNSLALHS
+378 GSGSATGNSLAIRS

-403 VDSGSGEASDNS
+403 VDSGSGEAS
-415 VTFNGGSVTNNIY
+415 
-428 GGMSAA
+428 
-434 GLAQNNS
+434 
-441 VTMTNGSAKWLL
+441 
-453 GGYSANGNVIGNSV
+453 GNSV

-575 NADLSTATVAG
+575 NADLSGAVVAG
-586 GISSSDA
+586 GSSPDGDA

-647 NNVSFDGVISGSGP
+647 NNVSFDGVISGSGS

-782 GTDLSIAASAIYDGD
+782 GTDLSIAASTTYDGD

-804 GLNGGGKILN
+804 GLNGGGN
-814 TDGLTVQSG
+814 
-823 DFAGIIDNSNT
+823 
-834 SLLKNGAGTLTLTG
+834 
-848 NNAYTGSTT
+848 
-857 ISEGTLKGNIA
+857 
-868 SGTDLSIAASA
+868 
-879 IYDGDNKARSVGGLN
+879 
-894 GGGKILNTSGLTV
+894 
-907 QSGTFGG
+907 
-914 VIDNSNTSLIKT
+914 
-926 GAGTLTLTG
+926 
-935 NNAYTGGTTISEG
+935 
-948 TLKGNIASGTDL
+948 
-960 SIAASATYDGDNKAR
+960 
-975 SVGDLNGG
+975 
-983 GNIFNTDGLTVQS
+983 
-996 GTFDGVIDNSNTS
+996 
-1009 LTKTGAG
+1009 
-1016 TLTLTG
+1016 
-1022 NNAYTGSTTI
+1022 
-1032 SEGTLKGNI
+1032 
-1041 ASGTDLSIAAS
+1041 
-1052 ATYDGANKARSVGG
+1052 
-1066 LNGGGKILNTDGLTV
+1066 ILNTDGLTV

-1106 LTGTNAYTGSTTISE
+1106 LTGNNAYTGSTTISE

-1210 LALGSDLTSN
+1210 LALGNDLTSN

-1618 WEHEFDGKARAKTN
+1618 WEHEFDGKARATTN

-1641 RGNTGI
+1641 HGNTGI

>member
-20 ALLVGPPGFAPSAN
+20 ALLAGPPGFAPSAN
-34 AADVTYPGS
+34 AADITYPGS
-43 NLDKG
+43 SLDKS
-48 PLWNIDNSLFP
+48 PLWQAINDCLFP
-59 AGSLSDNVVTINSG
+59 AGSLSDNKVTINSG
-73 NVGGDV
+73 NVSGDV

-114 AVTDNN
+114 AVTGNK

-143 VNGNDVSISDSG
+143 VNGNDVSIFDSG

-201 RVTLDGAAS
+201 SVTLDGAAS
-210 QTNVIYGGRVEQG
+210 QANVIYGGRVEQG

-235 SVTLGIFGGIAT
+235 NVALGIFGGIAT

-277 SGAATGNSVIFNGGS
+277 NGEASGNSVIFNGGS

-315 NGSANWLLGGYSNS
+315 NGSAKWLLGGYSNS

-378 GSGSATGNSLALHS
+378 GSGSATGNSLTIRS

-403 VDSGSGEASDNS
+403 VDSGSGEAS
-415 VTFNGGSVTNNIY
+415 
-428 GGMSAA
+428 
-434 GLAQNNS
+434 
-441 VTMTNGSAKWLL
+441 
-453 GGYSANGNVIGNSV
+453 GNSV

-480 GMSAAGLAQNNSVTM
+480 GMSAAGLAQSNSVIM
-495 TNGSAKWLLGGY
+495 TNGSANWLLGGY
-507 SANGNV
+507 SDSGDV
-513 IGNSVNVSGGTLTGV
+513 SGNSVNVSGGTLTGV

-541 IVSISSGTVQSNVNG
+541 IVSISGGTVQSNVNG

-575 NADLSTATVAG
+575 NADLSGAVVVG
-586 GISSSDA
+586 GSSPDGDA

-600 KNSDAAVHIARNFAS
+600 KNSDAAVKVARNFAS
-615 VNFGYSGNANIGE
+615 VNFNYSGNANIGGLE
-628 LDSTPTGSALSGVT
+628 SAPTGSTLSGVT

-647 NNVSFDGVISGSGP
+647 NNVSFDGVISGSGS
-661 ITKTGAGTLILSG
+661 ITKAGAGTLILSG

-758 LTGNN
+758 L
-763 TYAGG
+763 
-768 TAINDGTLKGNIAS
+768 
-782 GTDLSIAASAIYDGD
+782 
-797 NKARSVG
+797 
-804 GLNGGGKILN
+804 
-814 TDGLTVQSG
+814 
-823 DFAGIIDNSNT
+823 
-834 SLLKNGAGTLTLTG
+834 
-848 NNAYTGSTT
+848 
-857 ISEGTLKGNIA
+857 
-868 SGTDLSIAASA
+868 
-879 IYDGDNKARSVGGLN
+879 
-894 GGGKILNTSGLTV
+894 
-907 QSGTFGG
+907 
-914 VIDNSNTSLIKT
+914 
-926 GAGTLTLTG
+926 
-935 NNAYTGGTTISEG
+935 
-948 TLKGNIASGTDL
+948 
-960 SIAASATYDGDNKAR
+960 
-975 SVGDLNGG
+975 
-983 GNIFNTDGLTVQS
+983 
-996 GTFDGVIDNSNTS
+996 
-1009 LTKTGAG
+1009 
-1016 TLTLTG
+1016 
-1022 NNAYTGSTTI
+1022 
-1032 SEGTLKGNI
+1032 
-1041 ASGTDLSIAAS
+1041 
-1052 ATYDGANKARSVGG
+1052 
-1066 LNGGGKILNTDGLTV
+1066 
-1081 QSGTFGGVIGNSN
+1081 
-1094 TSLIKTGAGTLT
+1094 
-1106 LTGTNAYTGSTTISE
+1106 
-1121 GTLKGNIAS
+1121 
-1130 GTDLSI
+1130 
-1136 ADSATYDGD
+1136 
-1145 NKARSVGGLNGAG
+1145 
-1158 NILNTDGL
+1158 
-1166 TVQSGDFAGSI
+1166 
-1177 DNSNSGLT
+1177 
-1185 KTGAGTLTLSG
+1185 SG

-1220 QLTLYGGTVFDRGS
+1220 QLTLYGGTGFDRGS

>member
-143 VNGNDVSISDSG
+143 VNGNDVSIFDSG

-201 RVTLDGAAS
+201 SVTLDGAVS
-210 QTNVIYGGRVEQG
+210 QANVIYGGRVEQG

-252 AQDNHV
+252 AQDNYV

-315 NGSANWLLGGYSNS
+315 NGSANWLLGGYSDS
-329 GDASGNR
+329 GDVSGNS
-336 VEVSG
+336 VNVSG

-428 GGMSAA
+428 GGMSAG
-434 GLAQNNS
+434 GLVQNNS

-453 GGYSANGNVIGNSV
+453 GGYSANGNVIGNS
-467 TFNGGSVTNNIYG
+467 I
-480 GMSAAGLAQNNSVTM
+480 
-495 TNGSAKWLLGGY
+495 
-507 SANGNV
+507 
-513 IGNSVNVSGGTLTGV
+513 NVSGGTLTGV

-541 IVSISSGTVQSNVNG
+541 IVSISGGTVQSNVNG

-647 NNVSFDGVISGSGP
+647 NNVSFDGVISGSGS
-661 ITKTGAGTLILSG
+661 ITKAGAGTLILSG

-758 LTGNN
+758 L
-763 TYAGG
+763 
-768 TAINDGTLKGNIAS
+768 
-782 GTDLSIAASAIYDGD
+782 
-797 NKARSVG
+797 
-804 GLNGGGKILN
+804 
-814 TDGLTVQSG
+814 
-823 DFAGIIDNSNT
+823 
-834 SLLKNGAGTLTLTG
+834 
-848 NNAYTGSTT
+848 
-857 ISEGTLKGNIA
+857 
-868 SGTDLSIAASA
+868 
-879 IYDGDNKARSVGGLN
+879 
-894 GGGKILNTSGLTV
+894 
-907 QSGTFGG
+907 
-914 VIDNSNTSLIKT
+914 
-926 GAGTLTLTG
+926 
-935 NNAYTGGTTISEG
+935 
-948 TLKGNIASGTDL
+948 
-960 SIAASATYDGDNKAR
+960 
-975 SVGDLNGG
+975 
-983 GNIFNTDGLTVQS
+983 
-996 GTFDGVIDNSNTS
+996 
-1009 LTKTGAG
+1009 
-1016 TLTLTG
+1016 
-1022 NNAYTGSTTI
+1022 
-1032 SEGTLKGNI
+1032 
-1041 ASGTDLSIAAS
+1041 
-1052 ATYDGANKARSVGG
+1052 
-1066 LNGGGKILNTDGLTV
+1066 
-1081 QSGTFGGVIGNSN
+1081 
-1094 TSLIKTGAGTLT
+1094 
-1106 LTGTNAYTGSTTISE
+1106 
-1121 GTLKGNIAS
+1121 
-1130 GTDLSI
+1130 
-1136 ADSATYDGD
+1136 
-1145 NKARSVGGLNGAG
+1145 
-1158 NILNTDGL
+1158 
-1166 TVQSGDFAGSI
+1166 
-1177 DNSNSGLT
+1177 
-1185 KTGAGTLTLSG
+1185 SG

-1220 QLTLYGGTVFDRGS
+1220 QLTLYGGTGFDRGS

-1504 PGRFYAEASGRAGKT
+1504 PGRFYAETSGRAGKT

>member
-143 VNGNDVSISDSG
+143 VNGNDVSIFDSG

-201 RVTLDGAAS
+201 SVTLDGAAS
-210 QTNVIYGGRVEQG
+210 QANVIYGGRVEQG

-258 TMSGGSVGEHLIG
+258 TMSGGAVGEHLIG

-315 NGSANWLLGGYSNS
+315 NGSAKWLLGGYSNS

-378 GSGSATGNSLALHS
+378 GSGSATGNSLAIRS

-403 VDSGSGEASDNS
+403 VDSGSGEAS
-415 VTFNGGSVTNNIY
+415 
-428 GGMSAA
+428 
-434 GLAQNNS
+434 
-441 VTMTNGSAKWLL
+441 
-453 GGYSANGNVIGNSV
+453 GNSV

-575 NADLSTATVAG
+575 NADLSGAVVAG
-586 GISSSDA
+586 GSSPDGDA

-647 NNVSFDGVISGSGP
+647 NNVSFDGVISGSGS

-782 GTDLSIAASAIYDGD
+782 GTDLSIAASTTYDGD

-804 GLNGGGKILN
+804 GLNGGGNILN
-814 TDGLTVQSG
+814 TD
-823 DFAGIIDNSNT
+823 
-834 SLLKNGAGTLTLTG
+834 
-848 NNAYTGSTT
+848 
-857 ISEGTLKGNIA
+857 
-868 SGTDLSIAASA
+868 
-879 IYDGDNKARSVGGLN
+879 
-894 GGGKILNTSGLTV
+894 GLTV

-914 VIDNSNTSLIKT
+914 VIGNSNTSLI
-926 GAGTLTLTG
+926 
-935 NNAYTGGTTISEG
+935 
-948 TLKGNIASGTDL
+948 
-960 SIAASATYDGDNKAR
+960 
-975 SVGDLNGG
+975 
-983 GNIFNTDGLTVQS
+983 
-996 GTFDGVIDNSNTS
+996 
-1009 LTKTGAG
+1009 KTGAG

-1041 ASGTDLSIAAS
+1041 ASGTDLSIAA
-1052 ATYDGANKARSVGG
+1052 
-1066 LNGGGKILNTDGLTV
+1066 
-1081 QSGTFGGVIGNSN
+1081 
-1094 TSLIKTGAGTLT
+1094 
-1106 LTGTNAYTGSTTISE
+1106 
-1121 GTLKGNIAS
+1121 
-1130 GTDLSI
+1130 
-1136 ADSATYDGD
+1136 SATYDGD

-1210 LALGSDLTSN
+1210 LALGNDLTSN

-1618 WEHEFDGKARAKTN
+1618 WEHEFDGKARATTN

-1641 RGNTGI
+1641 HGNTGI

>member
-1 MTHRFRFT
+1 M
-9 CTRLLPACALA
+9 A
-20 ALLVGPPGFAPSAN
+20 
-34 AADVTYPGS
+34 
-43 NLDKG
+43 
-48 PLWNIDNSLFP
+48 
-59 AGSLSDNVVTINSG
+59 
-73 NVGGDV
+73 
-79 YGNDVDAAFSP
+79 
-90 VSNNTVILSGGSVG
+90 
-104 GDILGGANNG
+104 
-114 AVTDNN
+114 
-120 VSISGFGSVLGSVY
+120 
-134 GGYGAAEGT
+134 
-143 VNGNDVSISDSG
+143 
-155 SVTGNV
+155 
-161 LGGYS
+161 
-166 RSVNSHVI
+166 
-174 GNTVTI
+174 
-180 SGGTVRDIYGG
+180 
-191 QSGKGNALNN
+191 
-201 RVTLDGAAS
+201 
-210 QTNVIYGGRVEQG
+210 
-223 TARENAVVMKNG
+223 
-235 SVTLGIFGGIAT
+235 AT
-247 ADGGQ
+247 AAKAG
-252 AQDNHV
+252 
-258 TMSGGSVGEHLIG
+258 
-271 GYVQNG
+271 
-277 SGAATGNSVIFNGGS
+277 
-292 VTENVYGGRSV
+292 
-303 NGPAQNNSVTMT
+303 
-315 NGSANWLLGGYSNS
+315 
-329 GDASGNR
+329 
-336 VEVSG
+336 
-341 GTLSGGVNGGET
+341 
-353 TSGNATGNSVDFSN
+353 FSN

-467 TFNGGSVTNNIYG
+467 NI
-480 GMSAAGLAQNNSVTM
+480 
-495 TNGSAKWLLGGY
+495 
-507 SANGNV
+507 
-513 IGNSVNVSGGTLTGV
+513 SGGTLTGV

-541 IVSISSGTVQSNVNG
+541 IVSISGGTVQSNVNG

-628 LDSTPTGSALSGVT
+628 LDSTPTRSAHSRVT

-647 NNVSFDGVISGSGP
+647 NNVSFDGVISGSGS

-686 GTLSIGSDTNIG
+686 GTL
-698 SGTNTIGNKGT
+698 
-709 LLLSGNGT
+709 
-717 YTNDWTLSGAGSAIA
+717 
-732 TDNNN
+732 
-737 TLSGVLSGNGGLTK
+737 
-751 TGAGTLT
+751 
-758 LTGNN
+758 
-763 TYAGG
+763 
-768 TAINDGTLKGNIAS
+768 KGNIAS
-782 GTDLSIAASAIYDGD
+782 GTDLSIADSATYDGD

-814 TDGLTVQSG
+814 TNGLTVQSG

-857 ISEGTLKGNIA
+857 IS
-868 SGTDLSIAASA
+868 D
-879 IYDGDNKARSVGGLN
+879 
-894 GGGKILNTSGLTV
+894 
-907 QSGTFGG
+907 
-914 VIDNSNTSLIKT
+914 
-926 GAGTLTLTG
+926 
-935 NNAYTGGTTISEG
+935 
-948 TLKGNIASGTDL
+948 
-960 SIAASATYDGDNKAR
+960 
-975 SVGDLNGG
+975 
-983 GNIFNTDGLTVQS
+983 
-996 GTFDGVIDNSNTS
+996 
-1009 LTKTGAG
+1009 
-1016 TLTLTG
+1016 
-1022 NNAYTGSTTI
+1022 
-1032 SEGTLKGNI
+1032 
-1041 ASGTDLSIAAS
+1041 
-1052 ATYDGANKARSVGG
+1052 
-1066 LNGGGKILNTDGLTV
+1066 
-1081 QSGTFGGVIGNSN
+1081 
-1094 TSLIKTGAGTLT
+1094 
-1106 LTGTNAYTGSTTISE
+1106 

-1145 NKARSVGGLNGAG
+1145 NKARSVGGLNGG
-1158 NILNTDGL
+1158 GKILNTNGL
-1166 TVQSGDFAGSI
+1166 TVQSGDFAGII
-1177 DNSNSGLT
+1177 DNSNTSLL

-1248 ANGQSAMYKGDL
+1248 ANGQSSMYKGDL

-1436 NSLSLLTGLA
+1436 NSLSLLTGLS

-1618 WEHEFDGKARAKTN
+1618 WEHEFDGKARATTN

-1641 RGNTGI
+1641 HGNTGI
-1647 GELGLSLTPSAD
+1647 GELGISLTPSAD
-1659 LPLTID
+1659 LPLTVD

-1671 TGKHEGV
+1671 TGKREGV

>member
-143 VNGNDVSISDSG
+143 VNGNDVSIFDSG

-315 NGSANWLLGGYSNS
+315 NGSANWLLGGYSDS
-329 GDASGNR
+329 GDVSGNS
-336 VEVSG
+336 VNVSG

-367 VTATYVQGGYS
+367 VTATYIQGGYS

-467 TFNGGSVTNNIYG
+467 NI
-480 GMSAAGLAQNNSVTM
+480 
-495 TNGSAKWLLGGY
+495 
-507 SANGNV
+507 
-513 IGNSVNVSGGTLTGV
+513 SGGTLTGV

-541 IVSISSGTVQSNVNG
+541 IVSISGGTVQSNVNG

-647 NNVSFDGVISGSGP
+647 NNVSFDGVISGSGS

-686 GTLSIGSDTNIG
+686 GTL
-698 SGTNTIGNKGT
+698 
-709 LLLSGNGT
+709 
-717 YTNDWTLSGAGSAIA
+717 
-732 TDNNN
+732 
-737 TLSGVLSGNGGLTK
+737 
-751 TGAGTLT
+751 
-758 LTGNN
+758 
-763 TYAGG
+763 
-768 TAINDGTLKGNIAS
+768 KGNIAS
-782 GTDLSIAASAIYDGD
+782 GTDLSIADSAIYDGD

-814 TDGLTVQSG
+814 TNGLTVQSG

-857 ISEGTLKGNIA
+857 ISEGTLKGSIA
-868 SGTDLSIAASA
+868 SGTDLSIADSA

-894 GGGKILNTSGLTV
+894 GGGKILNT
-907 QSGTFGG
+907 
-914 VIDNSNTSLIKT
+914 N
-926 GAGTLTLTG
+926 
-935 NNAYTGGTTISEG
+935 
-948 TLKGNIASGTDL
+948 
-960 SIAASATYDGDNKAR
+960 
-975 SVGDLNGG
+975 
-983 GNIFNTDGLTVQS
+983 
-996 GTFDGVIDNSNTS
+996 
-1009 LTKTGAG
+1009 
-1016 TLTLTG
+1016 
-1022 NNAYTGSTTI
+1022 
-1032 SEGTLKGNI
+1032 
-1041 ASGTDLSIAAS
+1041 
-1052 ATYDGANKARSVGG
+1052 
-1066 LNGGGKILNTDGLTV
+1066 
-1081 QSGTFGGVIGNSN
+1081 
-1094 TSLIKTGAGTLT
+1094 
-1106 LTGTNAYTGSTTISE
+1106 
-1121 GTLKGNIAS
+1121 
-1130 GTDLSI
+1130 
-1136 ADSATYDGD
+1136 
-1145 NKARSVGGLNGAG
+1145 
-1158 NILNTDGL
+1158 GL
-1166 TVQSGDFAGSI
+1166 TVQSGDFAGII
-1177 DNSNSGLT
+1177 DNSNTSLL

-1436 NSLSLLTGLA
+1436 NSLSLLTGLS

-1618 WEHEFDGKARAKTN
+1618 WEHEFDGKARATTN

-1641 RGNTGI
+1641 HGNTGI
-1647 GELGLSLTPSAD
+1647 GELGISLTPSAD
-1659 LPLTID
+1659 LPLTVD

-1671 TGKHEGV
+1671 TGKREGV

>member
-43 NLDKG
+43 SLDKS
-48 PLWNIDNSLFP
+48 PLWQAINDCLFP
-59 AGSLSDNVVTINSG
+59 AGSLSDNKVTINSG
-73 NVGGDV
+73 NVNGDV

-114 AVTDNN
+114 AVTGNK

-143 VNGNDVSISDSG
+143 VSGNNVSIFDSG
-155 SVTGNV
+155 SVNRNV

-201 RVTLDGAAS
+201 SVTLDGAAS
-210 QTNVIYGGRVEQG
+210 QANVIYGGRVEQG

-315 NGSANWLLGGYSNS
+315 NGSAKWLLGGYSNS
-329 GDASGNR
+329 GDASGNS
-336 VEVSG
+336 VNVSG

-378 GSGSATGNSLALHS
+378 GSGSATGNSLAIRS

-403 VDSGSGEASDNS
+403 VDSGSGEAS
-415 VTFNGGSVTNNIY
+415 
-428 GGMSAA
+428 
-434 GLAQNNS
+434 
-441 VTMTNGSAKWLL
+441 
-453 GGYSANGNVIGNSV
+453 GNSV

-480 GMSAAGLAQNNSVTM
+480 GMSAAGLAQSNSVIM
-495 TNGSAKWLLGGY
+495 TNGSANWLLGGY
-507 SANGNV
+507 SDSGDV
-513 IGNSVNVSGGTLTGV
+513 SGNSVNVSGGTLTGV

-541 IVSISSGTVQSNVNG
+541 IVSISGGTVQSNVNG

-575 NADLSTATVAG
+575 NTDLSTATVAG

-615 VNFGYSGNANIGE
+615 VIFGYSGTANIGE

-647 NNVSFDGVISGSGP
+647 NNVSFDGVISGSGS
-661 ITKTGAGTLILSG
+661 ITKAGAGTLILSG

-686 GTLSIGSDTNIG
+686 GTLSIVSDTNIG
-698 SGTNTIGNKGT
+698 SGTNTIGTKGT

-751 TGAGTLT
+751 TGTGTLT

-782 GTDLSIAASAIYDGD
+782 GTDLSIAAGAIYDGD
-797 NKARSVG
+797 NKARSVD
-804 GLNGGGKILN
+804 GLNGGGKLLN
-814 TDGLTVQSG
+814 TSGLTVQSG

-834 SLLKNGAGTLTLTG
+834 S
-848 NNAYTGSTT
+848 
-857 ISEGTLKGNIA
+857 
-868 SGTDLSIAASA
+868 
-879 IYDGDNKARSVGGLN
+879 
-894 GGGKILNTSGLTV
+894 
-907 QSGTFGG
+907 
-914 VIDNSNTSLIKT
+914 
-926 GAGTLTLTG
+926 
-935 NNAYTGGTTISEG
+935 
-948 TLKGNIASGTDL
+948 
-960 SIAASATYDGDNKAR
+960 
-975 SVGDLNGG
+975 
-983 GNIFNTDGLTVQS
+983 
-996 GTFDGVIDNSNTS
+996 
-1009 LTKTGAG
+1009 
-1016 TLTLTG
+1016 
-1022 NNAYTGSTTI
+1022 
-1032 SEGTLKGNI
+1032 
-1041 ASGTDLSIAAS
+1041 
-1052 ATYDGANKARSVGG
+1052 
-1066 LNGGGKILNTDGLTV
+1066 
-1081 QSGTFGGVIGNSN
+1081 
-1094 TSLIKTGAGTLT
+1094 
-1106 LTGTNAYTGSTTISE
+1106 
-1121 GTLKGNIAS
+1121 
-1130 GTDLSI
+1130 
-1136 ADSATYDGD
+1136 
-1145 NKARSVGGLNGAG
+1145 
-1158 NILNTDGL
+1158 
-1166 TVQSGDFAGSI
+1166 
-1177 DNSNSGLT
+1177 LT

-1248 ANGQSAMYKGDL
+1248 ANGQSAMYKGAL

-1618 WEHEFDGKARAKTN
+1618 WEHEFDGKARATTN

-1641 RGNTGI
+1641 HGNTGI
-1647 GELGLSLTPSAD
+1647 GELGISLTPSAD